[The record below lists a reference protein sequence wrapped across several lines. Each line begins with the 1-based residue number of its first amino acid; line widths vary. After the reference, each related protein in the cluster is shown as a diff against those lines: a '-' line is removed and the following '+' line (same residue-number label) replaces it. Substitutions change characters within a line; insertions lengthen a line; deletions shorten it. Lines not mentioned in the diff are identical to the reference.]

1 MRKGMLFNKK
11 EYSKFTTM
19 KRMLLAFFL
28 LSSFLFPL
36 TSSAQGIP
44 FIRNYTSDEYHAN
57 STNFDIETDE
67 NGNVFAA
74 NFEGLMYYDF
84 AEWRIIHT
92 PGITRATVAFRASD
106 NTIWVGGYNYFGKII
121 RKQNGEID
129 LKRIGGD
136 NLFRGEVKEIYEE
149 DGELLFIVNN
159 GNIYKVKDDQVSI
172 AKQIDKQSLRI
183 GMLDVVDLDAIE
195 RGDED
200 VAKNDTIF
208 KEQLGNGITVIVMK
222 NSGLIVKDEKHHST
236 YTITDANGLC
246 SNNVTYAAYDGRGH
260 FWGSTNKGLF
270 VIQLPSA
277 ITRFTPDEG
286 LTGTVLT
293 IEQLNGRIYAGTD
306 DGLFRQEGYKFVM
319 VPAIPHACWDL
330 KKSGNGLLAATADGI
345 FRINADGSTR
355 QLTKASSMA
364 ILDDGD
370 VIYSGEINGIYS
382 VQADGQ
388 NRKRVCVLEN
398 TRKIVKDK
406 SGTIWAQGL
415 YGSVWFKKTGDTN
428 FQLYKS
434 QEKSE
439 TMLSVVMTDSKA
451 VIVSE
456 IAQKPFPYPL
466 VSYTDG
472 KGVTWL
478 TDKEGKNIYRWKDG
492 KRLTD
497 MDKFL
502 MPLKDVTIR
511 SIFTRGN
518 ELWLGNDNGL
528 LIIDTDVTDPSINT
542 TPKMFIR
549 SVTLGSDSI
558 LWGGFGEMPEI
569 LPELS
574 YNERGLTF
582 TFSTD
587 YPSIAGETMYRYRLN
602 DGSWS
607 AWSSNTSA
615 SFANLSY
622 GNYTFSVQALDI
634 TNKVTETASI
644 RFKVNPPFYYRWY
657 MIILYFLLMTLL
669 AYGFFRLRLRRLK
682 KEKIRLENL
691 VKERTSEVVR
701 LEKMATAGKL
711 TQGLIDRILNPLNYI
726 NNFSKLS
733 EGLIKDVKANIED
746 EKEHMSE
753 DNYEDTVDVLD
764 MLTGNLQK
772 VSEHGQNTT
781 RTLKAMEEMLK
792 DRSGGVVPMD
802 LTSVIHQNEEMLLGY
817 YKKEI
822 AENNIKTVFDLPEQH
837 LQIEGNAE
845 QLSKVIMSLLSNS
858 VYALVK
864 KAQKTTFAPEVTLKA
879 TKTDKAVVITVHD
892 NGIGIEDTI
901 IEKLF
906 DPFFTTKT
914 TSEAAGVG
922 LYLSREIVQNH
933 GGDITVKSVKDEYSE
948 FTIILPYKK

>member
-1 MRKGMLFNKK
+1 MNIRKHNYTNWFVRNLAAVI
-11 EYSKFTTM
+11 SLTSV
-19 KRMLLAFFL
+19 LLI
-28 LSSFLFPL
+28 PL
-36 TSSAQGIP
+36 TSNAQGIP
-44 FIRNYTSDEYHAN
+44 FIRNFASDEYHAN
-57 STNFDIETDE
+57 STNFDIETDGS
-67 NGNVFAA
+67 GNVFVA
-74 NFEGLMYYDF
+74 NFEGLLYYDF

-92 PGITRATVAFRASD
+92 PGITRTTVAFKASD
-106 NTIWVGGYNYFGKII
+106 NNIWVGGYNYFGKIV
-121 RKQNGEID
+121 RKPNGEIT
-129 LKRIGGD
+129 LTRIGSEK
-136 NLFRGEVKEIYEE
+136 LFKGEVTEIYEE
-149 DGELLFIVNN
+149 EGELKFIVNN

-172 AKQIDKQSLRI
+172 VKEIDKESLRI
-183 GMLDVVDLDAIE
+183 GMLDVVDLDALS

-200 VAKNDTIF
+200 VVKNDTIIK
-208 KEQLGNGITVIVMK
+208 KELGNGITVYVMK
-222 NSGLIVKDEKHHST
+222 NSGLLVKDEKRNST

-246 SNNVTYAAYDGRGH
+246 SNNITYAAYDGRGH

-270 VIQLPSA
+270 VVQLPSA
-277 ITRFTPDEG
+277 LTHFTSNEG
-286 LTGTVLT
+286 LNGTVLT
-293 IEQLNGRIYAGTD
+293 IRELNGKIYAGTD
-306 DGLFRQEGYKFVM
+306 DGLYRQEGYKFVL
-319 VPAIPHACWDL
+319 VPGMPHACWNL
-330 KKSGNGLLAATADGI
+330 HKRGNALLAATADGI
-345 FRINADGSTR
+345 FKINADGSTR
-355 QLTKASSMA
+355 QLTKANSMA
-364 ILDDGD
+364 VLDDGD

-388 NRKRVCVLEN
+388 NRKKICNLEN

-415 YGSVWFKKTGDTN
+415 YGSVWFKKAGDTQ
-428 FQLYKS
+428 FQLYKAK
-434 QEKSE
+434 EKSE
-439 TMLSVVMTDSKA
+439 TMLSVVMTESKA

-466 VSYTDG
+466 ESFTDS

-478 TDKEGKNIYRWKDG
+478 TDKEGKNLYRWKDG
-492 KRLTD
+492 KRLSD

-502 MPLKDVTIR
+502 MPLKDVTIH

-518 ELWLGNDNGL
+518 ELWLGNDDGL
-528 LIIDTDVTDPSINT
+528 FVIDTDITDPQLTS

-558 LWGGFGEMPEI
+558 LWGGFGEMPEK
-569 LPELS
+569 LPDLS
-574 YNERGLTF
+574 YNDKGLTF

-602 DGSWS
+602 NGSWS
-607 AWSSNTSA
+607 AWSSSTSA

-622 GNYTFSVQALDI
+622 GDYTFSVQALDI
-634 TNKVTETASI
+634 TNQETETASI
-644 RFKVNPPFYYRWY
+644 KFKVNPPFYYRWY
-657 MIILYFLLMTLL
+657 MIILYFLLMILL
-669 AYGFFRLRLRRLK
+669 AYGIFRLRLRRLK
-682 KEKIRLENL
+682 MDKIRLENL

-746 EKEHMSE
+746 EKEHMNE

-764 MLTGNLQK
+764 MPTGNLQK

-792 DRSGGVVPMD
+792 DRSGGIVPMD
-802 LTSVIHQNEEMLLGY
+802 LTAVIHQNEEMLNGY

-845 QLSKVIMSLLSNS
+845 QLSKVIMSMLSNS

-864 KAQKTTFAPEVTLKA
+864 KAQKTSFTPEISLKA

-948 FTIILPYKK
+948 FTITLPYKK

>member
-1 MRKGMLFNKK
+1 MNIRKHNYTNWFVRNLAAVI
-11 EYSKFTTM
+11 SLTSV
-19 KRMLLAFFL
+19 LLI
-28 LSSFLFPL
+28 PL
-36 TSSAQGIP
+36 TSNAQGIP
-44 FIRNYTSDEYHAN
+44 FIRNFDSDEYHAN
-57 STNFDIETDE
+57 STNFDIETDGS
-67 NGNVFAA
+67 GNVFVA
-74 NFEGLMYYDF
+74 NFEGLLYYDF

-92 PGITRATVAFRASD
+92 PGITRTTVAFKASD
-106 NTIWVGGYNYFGKII
+106 NNIWVGGYNYFGKIV
-121 RKQNGEID
+121 RKPNGEIT
-129 LKRIGGD
+129 LKRIGSEK
-136 NLFRGEVKEIYEE
+136 LFKGEVTEIYEE
-149 DGELLFIVNN
+149 EGELKFIVNN

-172 AKQIDKQSLRI
+172 VKELGKESLRI
-183 GMLDVVDLDAIE
+183 GMLDVVDLDALS

-200 VAKNDTIF
+200 VVKNDTII
-208 KEQLGNGITVIVMK
+208 KEELGNGITVYVMK
-222 NSGLIVKDEKHHST
+222 NSGLLVKDEKRNST

-246 SNNVTYAAYDGRGH
+246 SNNITYAAYDGRGH

-270 VIQLPSA
+270 VVQLPSA
-277 ITRFTPDEG
+277 LTHFTSNEG
-286 LTGTVLT
+286 LNGTVLT
-293 IEQLNGRIYAGTD
+293 IGELNGKIYAGTD
-306 DGLFRQEGYKFVM
+306 DGLYRQEGYKFVL
-319 VPAIPHACWDL
+319 VPGMPHACWNL
-330 KKSGNGLLAATADGI
+330 HKRGNALLAATADGI
-345 FRINADGSTR
+345 FKINADGSTR
-355 QLTKASSMA
+355 QLTKANSMA
-364 ILDDGD
+364 VLDDGD

-382 VQADGQ
+382 VQADGE
-388 NRKRVCVLEN
+388 NRKKICYLEN

-415 YGSVWFKKTGDTN
+415 YGSVWFKKAGDTR
-428 FQLYKS
+428 FQLYKAR
-434 QEKSE
+434 EKSE
-439 TMLSVVMTDSKA
+439 TMLSVVMTESKA

-466 VSYTDG
+466 ESFTDS

-478 TDKEGKNIYRWKDG
+478 TDKEGKNLYRWKDG
-492 KRLTD
+492 KRLSD

-502 MPLKDVTIR
+502 MPLKDVTIH

-518 ELWLGNDNGL
+518 ELWLGNDDGL
-528 LIIDTDVTDPSINT
+528 FVIDTDITDPQLTS

-558 LWGGFGEMPEI
+558 LWGGFGEMPEK
-569 LPELS
+569 LPDLS
-574 YNERGLTF
+574 YNDKGLTF

-602 DGSWS
+602 NGSWS
-607 AWSSNTSA
+607 AWSSSTSA

-622 GNYTFSVQALDI
+622 GDYTFSVQALDI
-634 TNKVTETASI
+634 TNQETETASI
-644 RFKVNPPFYYRWY
+644 KFKVNPPFYYRWY
-657 MIILYFLLMTLL
+657 MIILYFLLMILL
-669 AYGFFRLRLRRLK
+669 AYGIFRLRLRRLK
-682 KEKIRLENL
+682 MDKIRLENL

-746 EKEHMSE
+746 EKEHMNE

-792 DRSGGVVPMD
+792 DRSGGIVPMD
-802 LTSVIHQNEEMLLGY
+802 LTAVIHQNEEMLNGY

-845 QLSKVIMSLLSNS
+845 QLSKVIMSMLSNS

-864 KAQKTTFAPEVTLKA
+864 KAQKTSFTPEISLKA

-948 FTIILPYKK
+948 FTITLPYKK

>member
-1 MRKGMLFNKK
+1 MNIRKNNCTNWFVRNLAAVI
-11 EYSKFTTM
+11 SLTSV
-19 KRMLLAFFL
+19 LLI
-28 LSSFLFPL
+28 PL
-36 TSSAQGIP
+36 TSNAQGIP
-44 FIRNYTSDEYHAN
+44 FIRNFDSDEYHAN
-57 STNFDIETDE
+57 STNFDIETDGS
-67 NGNVFAA
+67 GNVFVA
-74 NFEGLMYYDF
+74 NFEGLLYYDF

-92 PGITRATVAFRASD
+92 PGITRTTVAFKASD
-106 NTIWVGGYNYFGKII
+106 NNIWVGGYNYFGKIV
-121 RKQNGEID
+121 RKPNGEIT
-129 LKRIGGD
+129 LKRICSEK
-136 NLFRGEVKEIYEE
+136 LFKGEVTEIYEE
-149 DGELLFIVNN
+149 EGELKFIVNN

-172 AKQIDKQSLRI
+172 VKEIDKESLRI
-183 GMLDVVDLDAIE
+183 GMLDVVDLDALS

-200 VAKNDTIF
+200 VVKHDTIIK
-208 KEQLGNGITVIVMK
+208 KELGNGITVYVMK
-222 NSGLIVKDEKHHST
+222 NSGLLVKDEKRNST

-246 SNNVTYAAYDGRGH
+246 SNNITYAAYDGRGH

-270 VIQLPSA
+270 VVQLPSA
-277 ITRFTPDEG
+277 LTHFTSNEG
-286 LTGTVLT
+286 LNGTVLT
-293 IEQLNGRIYAGTD
+293 IRELNGKIYAGTD
-306 DGLFRQEGYKFVM
+306 DGLYRQEGYKFVL
-319 VPAIPHACWDL
+319 VPGMPHACWNL
-330 KKSGNGLLAATADGI
+330 HKRGNALLAATADGI
-345 FRINADGSTR
+345 FKINADGSTR
-355 QLTKASSMA
+355 QLTKANSMA
-364 ILDDGD
+364 VLDDGD

-388 NRKRVCVLEN
+388 NRKKICNLEN

-415 YGSVWFKKTGDTN
+415 YGSVWFKKAGDTR
-428 FQLYKS
+428 FQLYKAR
-434 QEKSE
+434 EKSE
-439 TMLSVVMTDSKA
+439 TMLSVVMTESKA

-466 VSYTDG
+466 ESFTDS

-478 TDKEGKNIYRWKDG
+478 TDKEGKNLYRWKDG
-492 KRLTD
+492 KRLSD

-502 MPLKDVTIR
+502 MPLKDVTIH

-518 ELWLGNDNGL
+518 ELWLGNDDGL
-528 LIIDTDVTDPSINT
+528 FVIDTDITDPQLTS

-558 LWGGFGEMPEI
+558 LWGGFGEMPEK
-569 LPELS
+569 LPDLS
-574 YNERGLTF
+574 YNDKGLTF

-602 DGSWS
+602 NGSWS
-607 AWSSNTSA
+607 AWSSSTSA

-622 GNYTFSVQALDI
+622 GDYTFSVQALDI
-634 TNKVTETASI
+634 TNQETETASI
-644 RFKVNPPFYYRWY
+644 KFKVNPPFYYRWY
-657 MIILYFLLMTLL
+657 MIILYFLLMILL
-669 AYGFFRLRLRRLK
+669 AYGIFRLRLRRLK
-682 KEKIRLENL
+682 MDKIRLENL

-746 EKEHMSE
+746 EKEHMNE

-792 DRSGGVVPMD
+792 DRSGGIVPMD
-802 LTSVIHQNEEMLLGY
+802 LTAVIHQNEEMLNGY

-845 QLSKVIMSLLSNS
+845 QLSKVIMSMLSNS

-864 KAQKTTFAPEVTLKA
+864 KAQKTSFTPEISLKA

-948 FTIILPYKK
+948 FTITLPYKK

>member
-1 MRKGMLFNKK
+1 MNIRKHNYTNWFVRNLAAVI
-11 EYSKFTTM
+11 SLTSV
-19 KRMLLAFFL
+19 LLI
-28 LSSFLFPL
+28 PL
-36 TSSAQGIP
+36 TSNAQGIP
-44 FIRNYTSDEYHAN
+44 FIRNFDSDEYHAN
-57 STNFDIETDE
+57 STNFDIETDGS
-67 NGNVFAA
+67 GNVFVA
-74 NFEGLMYYDF
+74 NFEGLLYYDF

-92 PGITRATVAFRASD
+92 PGITRTTVAFKASD
-106 NTIWVGGYNYFGKII
+106 NNIWVGGYNYFGKIV
-121 RKQNGEID
+121 RKPNGEIT
-129 LKRIGGD
+129 LKRIGSEK
-136 NLFRGEVKEIYEE
+136 LFKGEVTEIYEE
-149 DGELLFIVNN
+149 EGELKFIVNN

-172 AKQIDKQSLRI
+172 VKELGKESLRI
-183 GMLDVVDLDAIE
+183 GMLDVVDLDALS

-200 VAKNDTIF
+200 VVKHDTIIK
-208 KEQLGNGITVIVMK
+208 KELGNGITVYVMK
-222 NSGLIVKDEKHHST
+222 NSGLLVKDEKRNST

-246 SNNVTYAAYDGRGH
+246 SNNITYAAYDGRGH

-270 VIQLPSA
+270 VVQLPSA
-277 ITRFTPDEG
+277 LTHFTSNEG
-286 LTGTVLT
+286 LNGTVLT
-293 IEQLNGRIYAGTD
+293 IGELNGKIYAGTD
-306 DGLFRQEGYKFVM
+306 DGLYRQEGYKFVL
-319 VPAIPHACWDL
+319 VPGMPHACWNL
-330 KKSGNGLLAATADGI
+330 HKRGNALLAATADGI
-345 FRINADGSTR
+345 FKINADGSTR
-355 QLTKASSMA
+355 QLTKANSMA
-364 ILDDGD
+364 VLDDGD

-388 NRKRVCVLEN
+388 NRKKICNLEN

-415 YGSVWFKKTGDTN
+415 YGSVWFKKAGDTQ
-428 FQLYKS
+428 FRLYKAK
-434 QEKSE
+434 EKSE
-439 TMLSVVMTDSKA
+439 TMLSVVMTESKA

-466 VSYTDG
+466 ESFTDS

-478 TDKEGKNIYRWKDG
+478 TDKEGKNLYRWKDG
-492 KRLTD
+492 KRLSD

-502 MPLKDVTIR
+502 MPLKDVTIH

-518 ELWLGNDNGL
+518 ELWLGNDDGL
-528 LIIDTDVTDPSINT
+528 FVIDTDITDPQLTS

-558 LWGGFGEMPEI
+558 LWGGFGEMPEK
-569 LPELS
+569 LPDLS
-574 YNERGLTF
+574 YNDKGLTF

-602 DGSWS
+602 NGSWS
-607 AWSSNTSA
+607 AWSSSTSA

-622 GNYTFSVQALDI
+622 GDYTFSVQALDI
-634 TNKVTETASI
+634 TNQETETASI
-644 RFKVNPPFYYRWY
+644 KFKVNPPFYYRWY
-657 MIILYFLLMTLL
+657 MIILYFLLMILL
-669 AYGFFRLRLRRLK
+669 AYGIFRLRLRRLK
-682 KEKIRLENL
+682 MDKIRLENL

-746 EKEHMSE
+746 EKEHMNE

-792 DRSGGVVPMD
+792 DRSGGIVPMD
-802 LTSVIHQNEEMLLGY
+802 LTAVIHQNEEMLNGY

-845 QLSKVIMSLLSNS
+845 QLSKVIMSMLSNS

-864 KAQKTTFAPEVTLKA
+864 KAQKTSFTPEISLKA

-948 FTIILPYKK
+948 FTITLPYKK

>member
-1 MRKGMLFNKK
+1 MNIRKHNYTNWFVRNLAAVI
-11 EYSKFTTM
+11 SLTSV
-19 KRMLLAFFL
+19 LLI
-28 LSSFLFPL
+28 PL
-36 TSSAQGIP
+36 TSNAQGIP
-44 FIRNYTSDEYHAN
+44 FIRNFASDEYHAN
-57 STNFDIETDE
+57 STNFDIETDGS
-67 NGNVFAA
+67 GNVFVA
-74 NFEGLMYYDF
+74 NFEGLLYYDF

-92 PGITRATVAFRASD
+92 PGITRTTVAFKASD
-106 NTIWVGGYNYFGKII
+106 NNIWVGGYNYFGKIV
-121 RKQNGEID
+121 RKPNGEIT
-129 LKRIGGD
+129 LKRIGSEK
-136 NLFRGEVKEIYEE
+136 LFKGEVTEIYEE
-149 DGELLFIVNN
+149 EGELKFIVNN

-172 AKQIDKQSLRI
+172 VKELGKESLRI
-183 GMLDVVDLDAIE
+183 GMLDVVDLDALS

-200 VAKNDTIF
+200 VIKNDTIIK
-208 KEQLGNGITVIVMK
+208 KELGNGITVYVMK
-222 NSGLIVKDEKHHST
+222 NSGLLVKDEKRNST

-246 SNNVTYAAYDGRGH
+246 SNNITYAAYDGRGH

-270 VIQLPSA
+270 VVQLPSA
-277 ITRFTPDEG
+277 LTHFTSNEG
-286 LTGTVLT
+286 LNGTVLT
-293 IEQLNGRIYAGTD
+293 IGELNGKIYAGTD
-306 DGLFRQEGYKFVM
+306 DGLYRQEGYKFVL
-319 VPAIPHACWDL
+319 VPGMPHACWNL
-330 KKSGNGLLAATADGI
+330 HKRGNALLAATADGI
-345 FRINADGSTR
+345 FKINADGSTR
-355 QLTKASSMA
+355 QLTKANSMA
-364 ILDDGD
+364 VLDDGD

-388 NRKRVCVLEN
+388 NRKKICYLEN

-415 YGSVWFKKTGDTN
+415 YGSVWFKKAGDTQ
-428 FQLYKS
+428 FRLYKAK
-434 QEKSE
+434 EKSE
-439 TMLSVVMTDSKA
+439 TMLSVVMTESKA

-466 VSYTDG
+466 ESFTDS

-478 TDKEGKNIYRWKDG
+478 TDKEGKNLYRWKDG
-492 KRLTD
+492 KRLSD

-502 MPLKDVTIR
+502 MPLKDVTIH

-518 ELWLGNDNGL
+518 ELWLGNDDGL
-528 LIIDTDVTDPSINT
+528 FVIDTDITDPQLTS

-558 LWGGFGEMPEI
+558 LWGGFGEMPEK
-569 LPELS
+569 LPDLS
-574 YNERGLTF
+574 YNDKGLTF

-602 DGSWS
+602 NGSWS
-607 AWSSNTSA
+607 AWSSSTSA

-622 GNYTFSVQALDI
+622 GDYTFSVQALDI
-634 TNKVTETASI
+634 TNQETETASI
-644 RFKVNPPFYYRWY
+644 KFKVNPPFYYRWY
-657 MIILYFLLMTLL
+657 MIILYFLLMILL
-669 AYGFFRLRLRRLK
+669 AYGIFRLRLRRLK
-682 KEKIRLENL
+682 MDKIRLENL

-746 EKEHMSE
+746 EKEHMNE

-792 DRSGGVVPMD
+792 DRSGGIVPMD
-802 LTSVIHQNEEMLLGY
+802 LTAVIHQNEEMLNGY

-845 QLSKVIMSLLSNS
+845 QLSKVIMSMLSNS

-864 KAQKTTFAPEVTLKA
+864 KAQKTSFTPEISLKA

-948 FTIILPYKK
+948 FTITLPYKK

>member
-1 MRKGMLFNKK
+1 MNIRKHNYTNWFVRNLAAVI
-11 EYSKFTTM
+11 SLTSV
-19 KRMLLAFFL
+19 LLI
-28 LSSFLFPL
+28 PL
-36 TSSAQGIP
+36 TSNAQGIP
-44 FIRNYTSDEYHAN
+44 FIRNFDSDEYHAN
-57 STNFDIETDE
+57 STNFDIETDGS
-67 NGNVFAA
+67 GNVFVA
-74 NFEGLMYYDF
+74 NFEGLLYYDF

-92 PGITRATVAFRASD
+92 PGITRTTVAFKASD
-106 NTIWVGGYNYFGKII
+106 NNIWVGGYNYFGKIV
-121 RKQNGEID
+121 RKPNGEIT
-129 LKRIGGD
+129 LKRIGSEK
-136 NLFRGEVKEIYEE
+136 LFKGEVTEIYEE
-149 DGELLFIVNN
+149 EGELKFIVNN

-172 AKQIDKQSLRI
+172 VKEIDKESLRI
-183 GMLDVVDLDAIE
+183 GMLDVVDLDALS

-200 VAKNDTIF
+200 VVKHDTIIK
-208 KEQLGNGITVIVMK
+208 KELGNGITVYVMK
-222 NSGLIVKDEKHHST
+222 NSGLLVKDEKRNST

-246 SNNVTYAAYDGRGH
+246 SNNITYAAYDGRGH

-270 VIQLPSA
+270 VVQLPSA
-277 ITRFTPDEG
+277 LTHFTSNEG
-286 LTGTVLT
+286 LNGTVLT
-293 IEQLNGRIYAGTD
+293 IGELNGKIYAGTD
-306 DGLFRQEGYKFVM
+306 DGLYRQEGYKFVL
-319 VPAIPHACWDL
+319 VPGMPHACWNL
-330 KKSGNGLLAATADGI
+330 HKRGNALLAATADGI
-345 FRINADGSTR
+345 FKINADGSTR
-355 QLTKASSMA
+355 QLTKANSMA
-364 ILDDGD
+364 VLDDGD

-388 NRKRVCVLEN
+388 NRKKICNLEN

-415 YGSVWFKKTGDTN
+415 YGSVWYKKPDETN
-428 FQLYKS
+428 FRLYTAR
-434 QEKSE
+434 ENSE
-439 TMLSVVMTDSKA
+439 TMLSVVMTESKA

-466 VSYTDG
+466 ESFTDS

-478 TDKEGKNIYRWKDG
+478 TDKEGKNLYRWKDG
-492 KRLTD
+492 KRLSD

-502 MPLKDVTIR
+502 MPLKDVTIH

-518 ELWLGNDNGL
+518 ELWLGNDDGL
-528 LIIDTDVTDPSINT
+528 FVIDTDITDPQLTS

-558 LWGGFGEMPEI
+558 LWGGFGEMPEK
-569 LPELS
+569 LPDLS
-574 YNERGLTF
+574 YNDKGLTF

-602 DGSWS
+602 NGSWS
-607 AWSSNTSA
+607 AWSSSTSA

-622 GNYTFSVQALDI
+622 GDYTFSVQALDI
-634 TNKVTETASI
+634 TNQETETASI
-644 RFKVNPPFYYRWY
+644 KFKVNPPFYYRWY
-657 MIILYFLLMTLL
+657 MIILYFLLMILL
-669 AYGFFRLRLRRLK
+669 AYGIFRLRLRRLK
-682 KEKIRLENL
+682 MDKIRLENL

-746 EKEHMSE
+746 EKEHMNE

-792 DRSGGVVPMD
+792 DRSGGIVPMD
-802 LTSVIHQNEEMLLGY
+802 LTAVIHQNEEMLNGY

-845 QLSKVIMSLLSNS
+845 QLSKVIMSMLSNS

-864 KAQKTTFAPEVTLKA
+864 KAQKTSFTPEISLKA

-948 FTIILPYKK
+948 FTITLPYKK

>member
-1 MRKGMLFNKK
+1 MRNLAAVI
-11 EYSKFTTM
+11 SLTSV
-19 KRMLLAFFL
+19 LLI
-28 LSSFLFPL
+28 PL
-36 TSSAQGIP
+36 TSNAQGIP
-44 FIRNYTSDEYHAN
+44 FIRNFDSDEYHAN
-57 STNFDIETDE
+57 STNFDIETDGS
-67 NGNVFAA
+67 GNVFVA
-74 NFEGLMYYDF
+74 NFEGLLYYDF

-92 PGITRATVAFRASD
+92 PGITRTTVAFKASD
-106 NTIWVGGYNYFGKII
+106 NNIWVGGYNYFGKIV
-121 RKQNGEID
+121 RKPNGEIT
-129 LKRIGGD
+129 LKRICSEK
-136 NLFRGEVKEIYEE
+136 LFKGEVTEIYEE
-149 DGELLFIVNN
+149 EGELKFIVNN

-172 AKQIDKQSLRI
+172 VKEIDKESLRI
-183 GMLDVVDLDAIE
+183 GMLDVVDLDALS

-200 VAKNDTIF
+200 VVKHDTIIK
-208 KEQLGNGITVIVMK
+208 KELGNGITVYVMK
-222 NSGLIVKDEKHHST
+222 NSGLLVKDEKRNST

-246 SNNVTYAAYDGRGH
+246 SNNITYAAYDGRGH

-270 VIQLPSA
+270 VVQLPSA
-277 ITRFTPDEG
+277 LTHFTSNEG
-286 LTGTVLT
+286 LNGTVLT
-293 IEQLNGRIYAGTD
+293 IRELNGKIYAGTD
-306 DGLFRQEGYKFVM
+306 DGLYRQEGYKFVL
-319 VPAIPHACWDL
+319 VPGMPHACWNL
-330 KKSGNGLLAATADGI
+330 HKRGNALLAATADGI
-345 FRINADGSTR
+345 FKINADGSTR
-355 QLTKASSMA
+355 QLTKANSMA
-364 ILDDGD
+364 VLDDGD

-388 NRKRVCVLEN
+388 NRKKICNLEN

-415 YGSVWFKKTGDTN
+415 YGSVWFKKAGDTR
-428 FQLYKS
+428 FQLYKAR
-434 QEKSE
+434 EKSE
-439 TMLSVVMTDSKA
+439 TMLSVVMTESKA

-466 VSYTDG
+466 ESFTDS

-478 TDKEGKNIYRWKDG
+478 TDKEGKNLYRWKDG
-492 KRLTD
+492 KRLSD

-502 MPLKDVTIR
+502 MPLKDVTIH

-518 ELWLGNDNGL
+518 ELWLGNDDGL
-528 LIIDTDVTDPSINT
+528 FVIDTDITDPQLTS

-558 LWGGFGEMPEI
+558 LWGGFGEMPEK
-569 LPELS
+569 LPDLS
-574 YNERGLTF
+574 YNDKGLTF

-602 DGSWS
+602 NGSWS
-607 AWSSNTSA
+607 AWSSSTSA

-622 GNYTFSVQALDI
+622 GDYTFSVQALDI
-634 TNKVTETASI
+634 TNQETETASI
-644 RFKVNPPFYYRWY
+644 KFKVNPPFYYRWY
-657 MIILYFLLMTLL
+657 MIILYFLLMILL
-669 AYGFFRLRLRRLK
+669 AYGIFRLRLRRLK
-682 KEKIRLENL
+682 MDKIRLENL

-746 EKEHMSE
+746 EKEHMNE

-792 DRSGGVVPMD
+792 DRSGGIVPMD
-802 LTSVIHQNEEMLLGY
+802 LTAVIHQNEEMLNGY

-845 QLSKVIMSLLSNS
+845 QLSKVIMSMLSNS

-864 KAQKTTFAPEVTLKA
+864 KAQKTSFTPEISLKA
-879 TKTDKAVVITVHD
+879 TMTDKAVVITVHD

-948 FTIILPYKK
+948 FTITLPYKK

>member
-1 MRKGMLFNKK
+1 MNIRKHNYTNWFVRNLAAVI
-11 EYSKFTTM
+11 SLTSV
-19 KRMLLAFFL
+19 LLI
-28 LSSFLFPL
+28 PL
-36 TSSAQGIP
+36 TSNAQGIP
-44 FIRNYTSDEYHAN
+44 FIRNFDSDEYHAN
-57 STNFDIETDE
+57 STNFDIETDGS
-67 NGNVFAA
+67 GNVFVA
-74 NFEGLMYYDF
+74 NFEGLLYYDF

-92 PGITRATVAFRASD
+92 PGITRTTVAFKASD
-106 NTIWVGGYNYFGKII
+106 NNIWVGGYNYFGKIV
-121 RKQNGEID
+121 RKPNGEIT
-129 LKRIGGD
+129 LKRIGSEK
-136 NLFRGEVKEIYEE
+136 LFKGEVTEIYEE
-149 DGELLFIVNN
+149 EGELKFIVNN

-172 AKQIDKQSLRI
+172 VKELGKESLRI
-183 GMLDVVDLDAIE
+183 GMLDVVDLDALS

-200 VAKNDTIF
+200 VVKHDTIIK
-208 KEQLGNGITVIVMK
+208 KELGNGITVYVMK
-222 NSGLIVKDEKHHST
+222 NSGLLVKDEKRNST

-246 SNNVTYAAYDGRGH
+246 SNNITYAAYDGRGH

-270 VIQLPSA
+270 VVQLPSA
-277 ITRFTPDEG
+277 LTHFTSNEG
-286 LTGTVLT
+286 LNGTVLT
-293 IEQLNGRIYAGTD
+293 IGELNGKIYAGTD
-306 DGLFRQEGYKFVM
+306 DGLYRQEGYKFVL
-319 VPAIPHACWDL
+319 VPGMPHACWNL
-330 KKSGNGLLAATADGI
+330 HKRGNALLAATADGI
-345 FRINADGSTR
+345 FKINADGSTR
-355 QLTKASSMA
+355 QLTKANSMA
-364 ILDDGD
+364 VLDDGD

-388 NRKRVCVLEN
+388 NRKKICYLEN

-415 YGSVWFKKTGDTN
+415 YGSVWFKKAGDTQ
-428 FQLYKS
+428 FRLYKAK
-434 QEKSE
+434 EKSE
-439 TMLSVVMTDSKA
+439 TMLSVVMTESKA

-466 VSYTDG
+466 ESFTDS

-478 TDKEGKNIYRWKDG
+478 TDKEGKNLYRWKDG
-492 KRLTD
+492 KRLSD

-502 MPLKDVTIR
+502 MPLKDVTIH

-518 ELWLGNDNGL
+518 ELWLGNDDGL
-528 LIIDTDVTDPSINT
+528 FVIDTDITDPQLTS

-558 LWGGFGEMPEI
+558 LWGGFGEMPEK
-569 LPELS
+569 LPDLS
-574 YNERGLTF
+574 YNDKGLTF

-602 DGSWS
+602 NGSWS
-607 AWSSNTSA
+607 AWSSSTSA

-622 GNYTFSVQALDI
+622 GDYTFSVQALDI
-634 TNKVTETASI
+634 TNQETETASI
-644 RFKVNPPFYYRWY
+644 KFKVNPPFYYRWY
-657 MIILYFLLMTLL
+657 MIILYFLLMILL
-669 AYGFFRLRLRRLK
+669 AYGIFRLRLRRLK
-682 KEKIRLENL
+682 MDKIRLENL

-746 EKEHMSE
+746 EKEHMNE

-792 DRSGGVVPMD
+792 DRSGGIVPMD
-802 LTSVIHQNEEMLLGY
+802 LTAVIHQNEEMLNGY

-845 QLSKVIMSLLSNS
+845 QLSKVIMSMLSNS

-864 KAQKTTFAPEVTLKA
+864 KAQKTSFTPEISLKA

-948 FTIILPYKK
+948 FTITLPYKK

>member
-1 MRKGMLFNKK
+1 MNIRKHNYTNWFVRNLAAVI
-11 EYSKFTTM
+11 SLTSV
-19 KRMLLAFFL
+19 LLI
-28 LSSFLFPL
+28 PL
-36 TSSAQGIP
+36 TSNAQGIP
-44 FIRNYTSDEYHAN
+44 FIRNFDSDEYHAN
-57 STNFDIETDE
+57 STNFDIETDGS
-67 NGNVFAA
+67 GNVFVA
-74 NFEGLMYYDF
+74 NFEGLLYYDF

-92 PGITRATVAFRASD
+92 PGITRTTVAFKASD
-106 NTIWVGGYNYFGKII
+106 NNIWVGGYNYFGKIV
-121 RKQNGEID
+121 RKPNGEIT
-129 LKRIGGD
+129 LKRIGSEK
-136 NLFRGEVKEIYEE
+136 LFKGEVTEIYEE
-149 DGELLFIVNN
+149 EGELKFIVNN

-172 AKQIDKQSLRI
+172 VKELGKESLRI
-183 GMLDVVDLDAIE
+183 GMLDVVDLDALS

-200 VAKNDTIF
+200 VVKNDTII
-208 KEQLGNGITVIVMK
+208 KEELGNGITVYVMK
-222 NSGLIVKDEKHHST
+222 NSGLLVKDEKRNST

-246 SNNVTYAAYDGRGH
+246 SNNITYAAYDGRGH

-270 VIQLPSA
+270 VVQLPSA
-277 ITRFTPDEG
+277 LTHFTSNEG
-286 LTGTVLT
+286 LNGTVLT
-293 IEQLNGRIYAGTD
+293 IGELNGKIYAGTD
-306 DGLFRQEGYKFVM
+306 DGLYRQEGYKFVL
-319 VPAIPHACWDL
+319 VPGMPHACWNL
-330 KKSGNGLLAATADGI
+330 HKRGNALLAATADGI
-345 FRINADGSTR
+345 FKINADGSTR
-355 QLTKASSMA
+355 QLTKANSMA
-364 ILDDGD
+364 VLDDGD

-388 NRKRVCVLEN
+388 NRKKICYLEN

-415 YGSVWFKKTGDTN
+415 YGSVWFKKAGDTQ
-428 FQLYKS
+428 FRLYKAK
-434 QEKSE
+434 EKSE
-439 TMLSVVMTDSKA
+439 TMLSVVMTESKA

-466 VSYTDG
+466 ESFTDS

-478 TDKEGKNIYRWKDG
+478 TDKEGKNLYRWKDG
-492 KRLTD
+492 KRLSD

-502 MPLKDVTIR
+502 MPLKDVTIH

-518 ELWLGNDNGL
+518 ELWLGNDDGL
-528 LIIDTDVTDPSINT
+528 FVIDTDITDPQLTS

-558 LWGGFGEMPEI
+558 LWGGFGEMPEK
-569 LPELS
+569 LPDLS
-574 YNERGLTF
+574 YNDKGLTF

-602 DGSWS
+602 NGSWS
-607 AWSSNTSA
+607 AWSSSTSA

-622 GNYTFSVQALDI
+622 GDYTFSVQALDI
-634 TNKVTETASI
+634 TNQETETASI
-644 RFKVNPPFYYRWY
+644 KFKVNPPFYYRWY
-657 MIILYFLLMTLL
+657 MIILYFLLMILL
-669 AYGFFRLRLRRLK
+669 AYGIFRLRLRRLK
-682 KEKIRLENL
+682 MDKIRLENL

-746 EKEHMSE
+746 EKEHMNE

-792 DRSGGVVPMD
+792 DRSGGIVPMD
-802 LTSVIHQNEEMLLGY
+802 LTAVIHQNEEMLNGY

-845 QLSKVIMSLLSNS
+845 QLSKVIMSMLSNS

-864 KAQKTTFAPEVTLKA
+864 KAQKTSFTPEISLKA
-879 TKTDKAVVITVHD
+879 TKTDKTVVITVHD

-948 FTIILPYKK
+948 FTITLPYKK

>member
-1 MRKGMLFNKK
+1 MNIRKHNYTNWFVRNLAAVI
-11 EYSKFTTM
+11 SLTSV
-19 KRMLLAFFL
+19 LLI
-28 LSSFLFPL
+28 PL
-36 TSSAQGIP
+36 TSNAQGIP
-44 FIRNYTSDEYHAN
+44 FIRNFASDEYHAN
-57 STNFDIETDE
+57 STNFDIETDGS
-67 NGNVFAA
+67 GNVFVA
-74 NFEGLMYYDF
+74 NFEGLLYYDF

-92 PGITRATVAFRASD
+92 PGITRTTVAFKASD
-106 NTIWVGGYNYFGKII
+106 NNIWVGGYNYFGKIV
-121 RKQNGEID
+121 RKPNGEIT
-129 LKRIGGD
+129 LKRIGSEK
-136 NLFRGEVKEIYEE
+136 LFKGEVTEIYEE
-149 DGELLFIVNN
+149 EGELKFIVNN

-172 AKQIDKQSLRI
+172 VKELGKESLRI
-183 GMLDVVDLDAIE
+183 GMLDVVDLDALS

-200 VAKNDTIF
+200 VVKHDTIIK
-208 KEQLGNGITVIVMK
+208 KELGNGITVYVMK
-222 NSGLIVKDEKHHST
+222 NSGLLVKDEKRNST

-246 SNNVTYAAYDGRGH
+246 SNNITYAAYDGRGH

-270 VIQLPSA
+270 VVQLPSA
-277 ITRFTPDEG
+277 LTHFTSNEG
-286 LTGTVLT
+286 LNGTVLT
-293 IEQLNGRIYAGTD
+293 IGELNGKIYAGTD
-306 DGLFRQEGYKFVM
+306 DGLYRQEGYKFVL
-319 VPAIPHACWDL
+319 VPGMPHACWNL
-330 KKSGNGLLAATADGI
+330 HKRGNALLAATADGI
-345 FRINADGSTR
+345 FKINADGSTR
-355 QLTKASSMA
+355 QLTKANSMA
-364 ILDDGD
+364 VLDDGD

-388 NRKRVCVLEN
+388 NRKKICYLEN

-415 YGSVWFKKTGDTN
+415 YGSVWFKKAGDTQ
-428 FQLYKS
+428 FRLYKAK
-434 QEKSE
+434 EKSE
-439 TMLSVVMTDSKA
+439 TMLSVVMTESKA

-466 VSYTDG
+466 ESFTDS

-478 TDKEGKNIYRWKDG
+478 TDKEGKNLYRWKDG
-492 KRLTD
+492 KRLSD

-502 MPLKDVTIR
+502 MPLKDVTIH

-518 ELWLGNDNGL
+518 ELWLGNDDGL
-528 LIIDTDVTDPSINT
+528 FVIDTDITDPQLTS

-558 LWGGFGEMPEI
+558 LWGGFGEMPEK
-569 LPELS
+569 LPDLS
-574 YNERGLTF
+574 YNDKGLTF

-602 DGSWS
+602 NGSWS
-607 AWSSNTSA
+607 AWSSSTSA

-622 GNYTFSVQALDI
+622 GDYTFSVQALDI
-634 TNKVTETASI
+634 TNQETETASI
-644 RFKVNPPFYYRWY
+644 KFKVNPPFYYRWY
-657 MIILYFLLMTLL
+657 MIILYFLLMILL
-669 AYGFFRLRLRRLK
+669 AYGIFRLRLRRLK
-682 KEKIRLENL
+682 MDKIRLENL

-746 EKEHMSE
+746 EKEHMNE

-792 DRSGGVVPMD
+792 DRSGGIVPMD
-802 LTSVIHQNEEMLLGY
+802 LTAVIHQNEEMLNGY

-845 QLSKVIMSLLSNS
+845 QLSKVIMSMLSNS

-864 KAQKTTFAPEVTLKA
+864 KAQKTSFTPEISLKA

-948 FTIILPYKK
+948 FTITLPYKK

>member
-1 MRKGMLFNKK
+1 MRNLAAVI
-11 EYSKFTTM
+11 SLTSV
-19 KRMLLAFFL
+19 LLI
-28 LSSFLFPL
+28 PL
-36 TSSAQGIP
+36 TSNAQGIP
-44 FIRNYTSDEYHAN
+44 FIRNFDSDEYHAN
-57 STNFDIETDE
+57 STNFDIETDGS
-67 NGNVFAA
+67 GNVFVA
-74 NFEGLMYYDF
+74 NFEGLLYYDF

-92 PGITRATVAFRASD
+92 PGITRTTVAFKASD
-106 NTIWVGGYNYFGKII
+106 NNIWVGGYNYFGKIV
-121 RKQNGEID
+121 RKPNGEIT
-129 LKRIGGD
+129 LKRICSEK
-136 NLFRGEVKEIYEE
+136 LFKGEVTEIYEE
-149 DGELLFIVNN
+149 EGELKFIVNN

-172 AKQIDKQSLRI
+172 VKEIDKESLRI
-183 GMLDVVDLDAIE
+183 GMLDVVDLDALS

-200 VAKNDTIF
+200 VVKHDTIIK
-208 KEQLGNGITVIVMK
+208 KELGNGITVYVMK
-222 NSGLIVKDEKHHST
+222 NSGLLVKDEKRNST

-246 SNNVTYAAYDGRGH
+246 SNNITYAAYDGRGH

-270 VIQLPSA
+270 VVQLPSA
-277 ITRFTPDEG
+277 LTHFTSNEG
-286 LTGTVLT
+286 LNGTVLT
-293 IEQLNGRIYAGTD
+293 IRELNGKIYAGTD
-306 DGLFRQEGYKFVM
+306 DGLYRQEGYKFVL
-319 VPAIPHACWDL
+319 VPGMPHACWNL
-330 KKSGNGLLAATADGI
+330 HKRGNALLAATADGI
-345 FRINADGSTR
+345 FKINADGSTR
-355 QLTKASSMA
+355 QLTKANSMA
-364 ILDDGD
+364 VLDDGD

-388 NRKRVCVLEN
+388 NRKKICNLEN

-415 YGSVWFKKTGDTN
+415 YGSVWFKKAGDTR
-428 FQLYKS
+428 FQLYKAR
-434 QEKSE
+434 EKSE
-439 TMLSVVMTDSKA
+439 TMLSVVMTESKA

-466 VSYTDG
+466 ESFTDS

-478 TDKEGKNIYRWKDG
+478 TDKEGKNLYRWKDG
-492 KRLTD
+492 KRLSD

-502 MPLKDVTIR
+502 MPLKDVTIH

-518 ELWLGNDNGL
+518 ELWLGNDDGL
-528 LIIDTDVTDPSINT
+528 FVIDTDITDPQLTS

-558 LWGGFGEMPEI
+558 LWGGFGEMPEK
-569 LPELS
+569 LPDLS
-574 YNERGLTF
+574 YNDKGLTF

-602 DGSWS
+602 NGSWS
-607 AWSSNTSA
+607 AWSSSTSA

-622 GNYTFSVQALDI
+622 GDYTFSVQALDI
-634 TNKVTETASI
+634 TNQETETASI
-644 RFKVNPPFYYRWY
+644 KFKVNPPFYYRWY
-657 MIILYFLLMTLL
+657 MIILYFLLMILL
-669 AYGFFRLRLRRLK
+669 AYGIFRLRLRRLK
-682 KEKIRLENL
+682 MDKIRLENL

-746 EKEHMSE
+746 EKEHMNE

-792 DRSGGVVPMD
+792 DRSGGIVPMD
-802 LTSVIHQNEEMLLGY
+802 LTAVIHQNEEMLNGY

-845 QLSKVIMSLLSNS
+845 QLSKVIMSMLSNS

-864 KAQKTTFAPEVTLKA
+864 KAQKTSFTPEISLKA

-948 FTIILPYKK
+948 FTITLPYKK

>member
-1 MRKGMLFNKK
+1 MRKEMLYNKK
-11 EYSKFTTM
+11 EHRILTTM
-19 KRMLLAFFL
+19 KKMLLAFFL
-28 LSSFLFPL
+28 LPSYLFTLP
-36 TSSAQGIP
+36 SSAQGIP
-44 FIRNYTSDEYHAN
+44 SIRNFTSFDYNAN

-67 NGNVFAA
+67 NGNVFVA
-74 NFEGLMYYDF
+74 NFEGLLYYDF
-84 AEWRIIHT
+84 AQWRIIHT
-92 PGITRATVAFRASD
+92 PGITRTTVAFRASD
-106 NTIWVGGYNYFGKII
+106 NTIWVGGYNYFGKIV
-121 RKQNGEID
+121 RKPNGEIT
-129 LKRIGGD
+129 LKRIGSD
-136 NLFRGEVKEIYEE
+136 NLFRGEVKEIFEE
-149 DGELLFIVNN
+149 DGQLKFIVNN

-172 AKQIDKQSLRI
+172 AKQIDNESLRI
-183 GMLDVVDLDAIE
+183 GMLDVVDLDAID
-195 RGDED
+195 RGETD
-200 VAKNDTIF
+200 VVKNDTVI
-208 KEQLGNGITVIVMK
+208 KEQLGNGITVYVMK
-222 NSGLIVKDEKHHST
+222 NSGLLVKDEIHHST

-260 FWGSTNKGLF
+260 FWGATNKGLF
-270 VIQLPSA
+270 AIQLPTA
-277 ITRFTPDEG
+277 ITRFTPHEG
-286 LTGTVLT
+286 LNGTVLT
-293 IEQLNGRIYAGTD
+293 IRELNGKIYAGTD
-306 DGLFRQEGYKFVM
+306 DGLYRQEGYKFVS
-319 VPAIPHACWDL
+319 VPSIPHACWDL
-330 KKSGNGLLAATADGI
+330 HRRGNSLIAATADGI

-355 QLTKASSMA
+355 QLTKPNSMA

-370 VIYSGEINGIYS
+370 LIYSGEINGIYS

-388 NRKRVCVLEN
+388 DRKKVCDLEN
-398 TRKIVKDK
+398 TKKIVKDK

-415 YGSVWFKKTGDTN
+415 YGSVWFKKPGDTS
-428 FQLYKS
+428 FQLYKPR
-434 QEKSE
+434 EKSE
-439 TMLSVVMTDSKA
+439 TMLSVVITDGKPL
-451 VIVSE
+451 IVSE
-456 IAQKPFPYPL
+456 LAQKPFPYPL
-466 VSYTDG
+466 ESFTDD

-492 KRLTD
+492 KRLND
-497 MDKFL
+497 MDDYL
-502 MPLKDVTIR
+502 QPIKDITIR

-518 ELWLGNDNGL
+518 ELWLGNDDGL
-528 LIIDTDVTDPSINT
+528 FVIDTNAADPSLTT
-542 TPKMFIR
+542 TPKMYIR

-558 LWGGFGEMPEI
+558 LWGGFGDMPKM

-574 YNERGLTF
+574 YNERNLTF
-582 TFSTD
+582 TFSVD
-587 YPSIAGETMYRYRLN
+587 YPSIAVETMYRYRLN
-602 DGSWS
+602 NGSWS
-607 AWSSNTSA
+607 AWSTSTSA
-615 SFANLSY
+615 SFANLNF
-622 GNYTFSVQALDI
+622 GDYTFSVQALDL
-634 TNKVTETASI
+634 TNHETEIASI
-644 RFKVNPPFYYRWY
+644 QFKITPPFYYRWY
-657 MIILYFLLMTLL
+657 MIILYFLLMILL

-682 KEKIRLENL
+682 KDKIRLENL

-746 EKEHMSE
+746 EKDNMSE

-792 DRSGGVVPMD
+792 DRSGGIVPMD
-802 LTSVIHQNEEMLLGY
+802 LTAVIHQNEEMLNGY

-845 QLSKVIMSLLSNS
+845 QLSKVIMSMLSNS

-864 KAQKTTFAPEVTLKA
+864 KAQKTSFSPEISLKA
-879 TKTDKAVVITVHD
+879 VKTDKAVIITVHD

-948 FTIILPYKK
+948 FTITLPYKK

>member
-1 MRKGMLFNKK
+1 MNIRKHNYTNWFVRNLAAVI
-11 EYSKFTTM
+11 SLTSV
-19 KRMLLAFFL
+19 LLI
-28 LSSFLFPL
+28 PL
-36 TSSAQGIP
+36 TSNAQGIP
-44 FIRNYTSDEYHAN
+44 FIRNFASDEYHAN
-57 STNFDIETDE
+57 STNFDIETDGS
-67 NGNVFAA
+67 GNVFVA
-74 NFEGLMYYDF
+74 NFEGLLYYDF

-92 PGITRATVAFRASD
+92 PGITRTTVAFKASD
-106 NTIWVGGYNYFGKII
+106 NNIWVGGYNYFGKIV
-121 RKQNGEID
+121 RKPNGEIT
-129 LKRIGGD
+129 LKRIGSEK
-136 NLFRGEVKEIYEE
+136 LFKGEVTEIYEE
-149 DGELLFIVNN
+149 EGELKFIVNN

-172 AKQIDKQSLRI
+172 VKELGKESLRI
-183 GMLDVVDLDAIE
+183 GMLDVVDLDALS

-200 VAKNDTIF
+200 VVKHDTIIK
-208 KEQLGNGITVIVMK
+208 KELGNGITVYVMK
-222 NSGLIVKDEKHHST
+222 NSGLLVKDEKRNST

-246 SNNVTYAAYDGRGH
+246 SNNITYAAYDGRGH

-270 VIQLPSA
+270 VVQLPSA
-277 ITRFTPDEG
+277 LTHFTSNEG
-286 LTGTVLT
+286 LNGTVLT
-293 IEQLNGRIYAGTD
+293 IGELNGKIYAGTD
-306 DGLFRQEGYKFVM
+306 DGLYRQEGYKFVL
-319 VPAIPHACWDL
+319 VPGMPHACWNL
-330 KKSGNGLLAATADGI
+330 HKRGNALLAATADGI
-345 FRINADGSTR
+345 FKINADGSTR
-355 QLTKASSMA
+355 QLTKANSMA
-364 ILDDGD
+364 VLDDGD

-388 NRKRVCVLEN
+388 NRKKICNLEN

-415 YGSVWFKKTGDTN
+415 YGSVWYKKPDETN
-428 FQLYKS
+428 FRLYTAR
-434 QEKSE
+434 EKSE
-439 TMLSVVMTDSKA
+439 TMLSVVMTESKA

-466 VSYTDG
+466 ESFTDS

-478 TDKEGKNIYRWKDG
+478 TDKEGKNLYRWKDG
-492 KRLTD
+492 KRLSD

-502 MPLKDVTIR
+502 MPLKDVTIH
-511 SIFTRGN
+511 SIYTRGN
-518 ELWLGNDNGL
+518 ELWLGNDDGL
-528 LIIDTDVTDPSINT
+528 FVIDTDITDPQLTS

-558 LWGGFGEMPEI
+558 LWGGFGEMPEK
-569 LPELS
+569 LPDLS
-574 YNERGLTF
+574 YNDKGLTF

-602 DGSWS
+602 NGSWS
-607 AWSSNTSA
+607 AWSSSTSA

-622 GNYTFSVQALDI
+622 GDYTFSVQALDI
-634 TNKVTETASI
+634 TNQETETASI
-644 RFKVNPPFYYRWY
+644 KFKVNPPFYYRWY
-657 MIILYFLLMTLL
+657 MIILYFLLMILL
-669 AYGFFRLRLRRLK
+669 AYGIFRLRLRRLK
-682 KEKIRLENL
+682 MDKIRLENL

-746 EKEHMSE
+746 EKEHMNE

-792 DRSGGVVPMD
+792 DRSGGIVPMD
-802 LTSVIHQNEEMLLGY
+802 LTAVIHQNEEMLNGY

-845 QLSKVIMSLLSNS
+845 QLSKVIMSMLSNS

-864 KAQKTTFAPEVTLKA
+864 KAQKTSFTPEISLKA

>member
-1 MRKGMLFNKK
+1 MNIRKHNYTNWFVRNLAAVI
-11 EYSKFTTM
+11 SLTSV
-19 KRMLLAFFL
+19 LLI
-28 LSSFLFPL
+28 PL
-36 TSSAQGIP
+36 TSNAQGIP
-44 FIRNYTSDEYHAN
+44 FIRNFDSDEYHAN
-57 STNFDIETDE
+57 STNFDIETDGS
-67 NGNVFAA
+67 GNVFVA
-74 NFEGLMYYDF
+74 NFEGLLYYDF

-92 PGITRATVAFRASD
+92 PGITRTTVAFKASD
-106 NTIWVGGYNYFGKII
+106 NNIWVGGYNYFGKIV
-121 RKQNGEID
+121 RKSNGEIT
-129 LKRIGGD
+129 LKRIGSEK
-136 NLFRGEVKEIYEE
+136 LFKGEVTEIYEE
-149 DGELLFIVNN
+149 EGELKFIVNN

-172 AKQIDKQSLRI
+172 VKELGKESLRI
-183 GMLDVVDLDAIE
+183 GMLDVVDLDALS

-200 VAKNDTIF
+200 VVKNDTII
-208 KEQLGNGITVIVMK
+208 KEELGNGITVYVMK
-222 NSGLIVKDEKHHST
+222 NSGLLVKDEKRNST

-246 SNNVTYAAYDGRGH
+246 SNNITYAAYDGRGH

-270 VIQLPSA
+270 VVQLPSA
-277 ITRFTPDEG
+277 LTHFTSNEG
-286 LTGTVLT
+286 LNGTVLT
-293 IEQLNGRIYAGTD
+293 IGELNGKIYAGTD
-306 DGLFRQEGYKFVM
+306 DGLYRQEGYKFVL
-319 VPAIPHACWDL
+319 VPGMPHACWNL
-330 KKSGNGLLAATADGI
+330 HKRGNALLAATADGI
-345 FRINADGSTR
+345 FKINADGSTR
-355 QLTKASSMA
+355 QLTKANSMA
-364 ILDDGD
+364 VLDDGD

-388 NRKRVCVLEN
+388 NRKKICYLEN

-415 YGSVWFKKTGDTN
+415 YGSVWFKKAGDTQ
-428 FQLYKS
+428 FRLYKAK
-434 QEKSE
+434 EKSE
-439 TMLSVVMTDSKA
+439 TMLSVVMTESKA

-466 VSYTDG
+466 ESFTDS

-478 TDKEGKNIYRWKDG
+478 TDKEGKNLYRWKDG
-492 KRLTD
+492 KRLSD

-502 MPLKDVTIR
+502 MPLKDVTIH

-518 ELWLGNDNGL
+518 ELWLGNDDGL
-528 LIIDTDVTDPSINT
+528 FVIDTDITDPQLTS

-558 LWGGFGEMPEI
+558 LWGGFGEMPEK
-569 LPELS
+569 LPDLS
-574 YNERGLTF
+574 YNDKGLTF

-602 DGSWS
+602 NGSWS
-607 AWSSNTSA
+607 AWSSSTSA

-622 GNYTFSVQALDI
+622 GDYTFSVQALDI
-634 TNKVTETASI
+634 TNQETETASI
-644 RFKVNPPFYYRWY
+644 KFKVNPPFYYRWY
-657 MIILYFLLMTLL
+657 MIILYFLLMILL
-669 AYGFFRLRLRRLK
+669 AYGIFRLRLRRLK
-682 KEKIRLENL
+682 MDKIRLENL

-746 EKEHMSE
+746 EKEHMNE

-792 DRSGGVVPMD
+792 DRSGGIVPMD

-845 QLSKVIMSLLSNS
+845 QLSKVIMSMLSNS

-864 KAQKTTFAPEVTLKA
+864 KAQKTSFTPEISLKA

-948 FTIILPYKK
+948 FTITLPYKK

>member
-1 MRKGMLFNKK
+1 MNIRKHNYTNWFVRNLAAVI
-11 EYSKFTTM
+11 SLTSV
-19 KRMLLAFFL
+19 LLI
-28 LSSFLFPL
+28 PL
-36 TSSAQGIP
+36 TSNAQGIP
-44 FIRNYTSDEYHAN
+44 FIRNFASDEYHAN
-57 STNFDIETDE
+57 STNFDIETDGS
-67 NGNVFAA
+67 GNVFVA
-74 NFEGLMYYDF
+74 NFEGLLYYDF

-92 PGITRATVAFRASD
+92 PGITRTTVAFKASD
-106 NTIWVGGYNYFGKII
+106 NNIWVGGYNYFGKIV
-121 RKQNGEID
+121 RKPNGEIT
-129 LKRIGGD
+129 LKRIGSEK
-136 NLFRGEVKEIYEE
+136 LFKGEVTEIYEE
-149 DGELLFIVNN
+149 EGELKFIVNN

-172 AKQIDKQSLRI
+172 VKEIDKESLRI
-183 GMLDVVDLDAIE
+183 GMLDVVDLDALS

-200 VAKNDTIF
+200 VVKHDTIIK
-208 KEQLGNGITVIVMK
+208 KELGNGITVYVMK
-222 NSGLIVKDEKHHST
+222 NSGLLVKDEKRNST

-246 SNNVTYAAYDGRGH
+246 SNNITYAAYDGRGH

-270 VIQLPSA
+270 VVQLPSA
-277 ITRFTPDEG
+277 LTHFTSNEG
-286 LTGTVLT
+286 LNGTVLT
-293 IEQLNGRIYAGTD
+293 IRELSGKIYAGTD
-306 DGLFRQEGYKFVM
+306 DGLYRQEGYKFVL
-319 VPAIPHACWDL
+319 VPGMPHACWNL
-330 KKSGNGLLAATADGI
+330 HKRGNALLAATADGI
-345 FRINADGSTR
+345 FKINADGSTR
-355 QLTKASSMA
+355 QLTKANSMA
-364 ILDDGD
+364 VLDDGD

-388 NRKRVCVLEN
+388 NRKKICNLEN

-415 YGSVWFKKTGDTN
+415 YGSVWFKKAGDTR
-428 FQLYKS
+428 FQLYKAR
-434 QEKSE
+434 EKSE
-439 TMLSVVMTDSKA
+439 TMLSVVMTESKA

-466 VSYTDG
+466 ESFTDS

-478 TDKEGKNIYRWKDG
+478 TDKEGKNLYRWKDG
-492 KRLTD
+492 KRLSD

-502 MPLKDVTIR
+502 MPLKDVTIH

-518 ELWLGNDNGL
+518 ELWLGNDDGL
-528 LIIDTDVTDPSINT
+528 FVIDTDITDPQLTS

-558 LWGGFGEMPEI
+558 LWGGFGEMPEK
-569 LPELS
+569 LPDLS
-574 YNERGLTF
+574 YNDKGLTF

-602 DGSWS
+602 NGSWS
-607 AWSSNTSA
+607 AWSSSTSA

-622 GNYTFSVQALDI
+622 GDYTFSVQALDI
-634 TNKVTETASI
+634 TNQETETASI
-644 RFKVNPPFYYRWY
+644 KFKVNPPFYYRWY
-657 MIILYFLLMTLL
+657 MIILYFLLMILL
-669 AYGFFRLRLRRLK
+669 AYGIFRLRLRRLK
-682 KEKIRLENL
+682 MDKIRLENL

-746 EKEHMSE
+746 EKEHMNE

-792 DRSGGVVPMD
+792 DRSGGIVPMD
-802 LTSVIHQNEEMLLGY
+802 LTAVIHQNEEMLNGY

-845 QLSKVIMSLLSNS
+845 QLSKVIMSMLSNS

-864 KAQKTTFAPEVTLKA
+864 KAQKTSFTPEISLKA

-948 FTIILPYKK
+948 FTITLPYKK

>member
-1 MRKGMLFNKK
+1 MNIRKHNYTNWFVRNLAAVI
-11 EYSKFTTM
+11 SLTSV
-19 KRMLLAFFL
+19 LLI
-28 LSSFLFPL
+28 PL
-36 TSSAQGIP
+36 TSNAQGIP
-44 FIRNYTSDEYHAN
+44 FIRNFASDEYHAN
-57 STNFDIETDE
+57 STNFDIETDGS
-67 NGNVFAA
+67 GNVFVA
-74 NFEGLMYYDF
+74 NFEGLLYYDF

-92 PGITRATVAFRASD
+92 PGITRTTVAFKASD
-106 NTIWVGGYNYFGKII
+106 NNIWVGGYNYFGKIV
-121 RKQNGEID
+121 RKPNGEIT
-129 LKRIGGD
+129 LKRIGSEK
-136 NLFRGEVKEIYEE
+136 LFKGEVTEIYEE
-149 DGELLFIVNN
+149 EGELKFIVNN

-172 AKQIDKQSLRI
+172 VKELGKESLRI
-183 GMLDVVDLDAIE
+183 GMLDVVDLDALS

-200 VAKNDTIF
+200 VVKHDTIIK
-208 KEQLGNGITVIVMK
+208 KELGNGITVYVMK
-222 NSGLIVKDEKHHST
+222 NSGLLVKDEKRNST

-246 SNNVTYAAYDGRGH
+246 SNNITYAAYDGRGH

-270 VIQLPSA
+270 VVQLPSA
-277 ITRFTPDEG
+277 LTHFTSNEG
-286 LTGTVLT
+286 LNGTVLT
-293 IEQLNGRIYAGTD
+293 IGELNGKIYAGTD
-306 DGLFRQEGYKFVM
+306 DGLYRQEGYKFVL
-319 VPAIPHACWDL
+319 VPGMPHACWNL
-330 KKSGNGLLAATADGI
+330 HKRGNALLAATADGI
-345 FRINADGSTR
+345 FKINADGSTR
-355 QLTKASSMA
+355 QLTKANSMA
-364 ILDDGD
+364 VLDDGD

-388 NRKRVCVLEN
+388 NRKKICNLEN

-415 YGSVWFKKTGDTN
+415 YGSVWFKKAGDTR
-428 FQLYKS
+428 FQLYKAR
-434 QEKSE
+434 EKSE
-439 TMLSVVMTDSKA
+439 TMLSVVMTESKA

-466 VSYTDG
+466 ESFTDS

-478 TDKEGKNIYRWKDG
+478 TDKEGKNLYRWKDG
-492 KRLTD
+492 KRLSD

-502 MPLKDVTIR
+502 MPLKDVTIH
-511 SIFTRGN
+511 SIYTRGN
-518 ELWLGNDNGL
+518 ELWLGNDDGL
-528 LIIDTDVTDPSINT
+528 FVIDTDITDPQLTS

-558 LWGGFGEMPEI
+558 LWGGFGEMPEK
-569 LPELS
+569 LPDLS
-574 YNERGLTF
+574 YNDKGLTF

-602 DGSWS
+602 NGSWS
-607 AWSSNTSA
+607 AWSSSTSA

-622 GNYTFSVQALDI
+622 GDYTFSVQALDI
-634 TNKVTETASI
+634 TNQETETASI
-644 RFKVNPPFYYRWY
+644 KFKVNPPFYYRWY
-657 MIILYFLLMTLL
+657 MIILYFLLMILL
-669 AYGFFRLRLRRLK
+669 AYGIFRLRLRRLK
-682 KEKIRLENL
+682 MDKIRLENL

-746 EKEHMSE
+746 EKEHMNE

-792 DRSGGVVPMD
+792 DRSGGIVPMD
-802 LTSVIHQNEEMLLGY
+802 LTAVIHQNEEMLNGY

-864 KAQKTTFAPEVTLKA
+864 KAQKTSFTPEISLKA

-948 FTIILPYKK
+948 FTITLPYKK

>member
-1 MRKGMLFNKK
+1 MNIRKHNYTNWFVRNLAAVI
-11 EYSKFTTM
+11 SLTSV
-19 KRMLLAFFL
+19 LLI
-28 LSSFLFPL
+28 PL
-36 TSSAQGIP
+36 TSNAQGIP
-44 FIRNYTSDEYHAN
+44 FIRNFASDEYHAN
-57 STNFDIETDE
+57 STNFDIETDGS
-67 NGNVFAA
+67 GNVFVA
-74 NFEGLMYYDF
+74 NFEGLLYYDF

-92 PGITRATVAFRASD
+92 PGITRTTVAFKASD
-106 NTIWVGGYNYFGKII
+106 NNIWVGGYNYFGKIV
-121 RKQNGEID
+121 RKPNGEIT
-129 LKRIGGD
+129 LKRIGSEK
-136 NLFRGEVKEIYEE
+136 LFKGEVTEIYEE
-149 DGELLFIVNN
+149 EGELKFIVNN

-172 AKQIDKQSLRI
+172 VKEIDKESLRI
-183 GMLDVVDLDAIE
+183 GMLDVVDLDALS

-200 VAKNDTIF
+200 VVKNDTIIK
-208 KEQLGNGITVIVMK
+208 KELGNGITVYVMK
-222 NSGLIVKDEKHHST
+222 NSGLLVKDEKRNST

-246 SNNVTYAAYDGRGH
+246 SNNITYAAYDGRGH

-270 VIQLPSA
+270 VVQLPSA
-277 ITRFTPDEG
+277 LTHFTSNEG
-286 LTGTVLT
+286 LNGTVLT
-293 IEQLNGRIYAGTD
+293 IGELNGKIYAGTD
-306 DGLFRQEGYKFVM
+306 DGLYRQEGYKFVL
-319 VPAIPHACWDL
+319 VPGMPHACWNL
-330 KKSGNGLLAATADGI
+330 HKRGNALLAATADGI
-345 FRINADGSTR
+345 FKINADGSTR
-355 QLTKASSMA
+355 QLTKANSMA
-364 ILDDGD
+364 VLDDGD

-388 NRKRVCVLEN
+388 NRKKICNLEN

-415 YGSVWFKKTGDTN
+415 YGSVWFKKAGDTQ
-428 FQLYKS
+428 FQLYKAK
-434 QEKSE
+434 EKSE
-439 TMLSVVMTDSKA
+439 TMLSVVMTESKA

-466 VSYTDG
+466 ESFTDS

-478 TDKEGKNIYRWKDG
+478 TDKEGKNLYRWKDG
-492 KRLTD
+492 KRLSD

-502 MPLKDVTIR
+502 MPLKDVTIH

-518 ELWLGNDNGL
+518 ELWLGNDDGL
-528 LIIDTDVTDPSINT
+528 FVIDTDITDPQLTS

-558 LWGGFGEMPEI
+558 LWGGFGEMPEK
-569 LPELS
+569 LPDLS
-574 YNERGLTF
+574 YNDKGLTF

-602 DGSWS
+602 NGSWS
-607 AWSSNTSA
+607 AWSSSTSA

-622 GNYTFSVQALDI
+622 GDYTFSVQALDI
-634 TNKVTETASI
+634 TNQETETASI
-644 RFKVNPPFYYRWY
+644 KFKVNPPFYYRWY
-657 MIILYFLLMTLL
+657 MIILYFLLMILL
-669 AYGFFRLRLRRLK
+669 AYGIFRLRLRRLK
-682 KEKIRLENL
+682 MDKIRLENL

-746 EKEHMSE
+746 EKEHMNE

-792 DRSGGVVPMD
+792 DRSGGIVPMD
-802 LTSVIHQNEEMLLGY
+802 LTAVIHQNEEMLNGY

-845 QLSKVIMSLLSNS
+845 QLSKVIMSMLSNS

-864 KAQKTTFAPEVTLKA
+864 KAQKTSFTPEISLKA

-948 FTIILPYKK
+948 FTITLPYKK

>member
-1 MRKGMLFNKK
+1 MNIRKHNYTNWFVRNLAAVI
-11 EYSKFTTM
+11 SLTSV
-19 KRMLLAFFL
+19 LLI
-28 LSSFLFPL
+28 PL
-36 TSSAQGIP
+36 TSNAQGIP
-44 FIRNYTSDEYHAN
+44 FIRNFDSDEYHAN
-57 STNFDIETDE
+57 STNFDIETDGS
-67 NGNVFAA
+67 GNVFVA
-74 NFEGLMYYDF
+74 NFEGLLYYDF

-92 PGITRATVAFRASD
+92 PGITRTTVAFKASD
-106 NTIWVGGYNYFGKII
+106 NNIWVGGYNYFGKIV
-121 RKQNGEID
+121 RKPNGEIT
-129 LKRIGGD
+129 LKRIGSEK
-136 NLFRGEVKEIYEE
+136 LFKGEVTEIYEE
-149 DGELLFIVNN
+149 EGELKFIVNN

-172 AKQIDKQSLRI
+172 VKELGKESLRL
-183 GMLDVVDLDAIE
+183 GMLDVVDLDALS

-200 VAKNDTIF
+200 VVKNDTII
-208 KEQLGNGITVIVMK
+208 KEELGNGITVYVMK
-222 NSGLIVKDEKHHST
+222 NSGLLVKDEKRNST

-246 SNNVTYAAYDGRGH
+246 SNNITYAAYDGRGH

-270 VIQLPSA
+270 VVQLPSA
-277 ITRFTPDEG
+277 LTHFTSNEG
-286 LTGTVLT
+286 LNGTVLT
-293 IEQLNGRIYAGTD
+293 IGELNGKIYAGTD
-306 DGLFRQEGYKFVM
+306 DGLYRQEGYKFVL
-319 VPAIPHACWDL
+319 VPGMPHACWNL
-330 KKSGNGLLAATADGI
+330 HKRGNALLAATADGI
-345 FRINADGSTR
+345 FKINADGSTR
-355 QLTKASSMA
+355 QLTKANSMA
-364 ILDDGD
+364 VLDDGD

-382 VQADGQ
+382 VQADGE
-388 NRKRVCVLEN
+388 NRKKICYLEN

-415 YGSVWFKKTGDTN
+415 YGSVWFKKAGDTQ
-428 FQLYKS
+428 FRLYKAK
-434 QEKSE
+434 EKSE
-439 TMLSVVMTDSKA
+439 TMLSVVMTESKA

-466 VSYTDG
+466 ESFTDS

-478 TDKEGKNIYRWKDG
+478 TDKEGKNLYRWKDG
-492 KRLTD
+492 KRLSD

-502 MPLKDVTIR
+502 MPLKDVTIH

-518 ELWLGNDNGL
+518 ELWLGNDDGL
-528 LIIDTDVTDPSINT
+528 FVIDTDITDPQLTS

-558 LWGGFGEMPEI
+558 LWGGFGEMPEK
-569 LPELS
+569 LPDLS
-574 YNERGLTF
+574 YNDKGLTF

-602 DGSWS
+602 NGSWS
-607 AWSSNTSA
+607 AWSSSTSA

-622 GNYTFSVQALDI
+622 GDYTFSVQALDI
-634 TNKVTETASI
+634 TNQETETASI
-644 RFKVNPPFYYRWY
+644 KFKVNPPFYYRWY
-657 MIILYFLLMTLL
+657 MIILYFLLMILL
-669 AYGFFRLRLRRLK
+669 AYGIFRLRLRRLK
-682 KEKIRLENL
+682 MDKIRLENL

-746 EKEHMSE
+746 EKEHMNE

-792 DRSGGVVPMD
+792 DRSGGIVPMD
-802 LTSVIHQNEEMLLGY
+802 LTAVIHQNEEMLNGY

-845 QLSKVIMSLLSNS
+845 QLSKVIMSMLSNS

-864 KAQKTTFAPEVTLKA
+864 KAQKTSFTPEISLKA

-948 FTIILPYKK
+948 FTITLPYKK

>member
-1 MRKGMLFNKK
+1 MNIRKHNYTNWFVRNLAAVI
-11 EYSKFTTM
+11 SLTSV
-19 KRMLLAFFL
+19 LLI
-28 LSSFLFPL
+28 PL
-36 TSSAQGIP
+36 TSNAQGIP
-44 FIRNYTSDEYHAN
+44 FIRNFASDEYHAN
-57 STNFDIETDE
+57 STNFDIETDGS
-67 NGNVFAA
+67 GNVFVA
-74 NFEGLMYYDF
+74 NFEGLLYYDF

-92 PGITRATVAFRASD
+92 PGITRTTVAFKASD
-106 NTIWVGGYNYFGKII
+106 NNIWVGGYNYFGKIV
-121 RKQNGEID
+121 RKPNGEIT
-129 LKRIGGD
+129 LKRIGSEK
-136 NLFRGEVKEIYEE
+136 LFKGEVTEIYEE
-149 DGELLFIVNN
+149 EGELKFIVNN

-172 AKQIDKQSLRI
+172 VKELGKESLRI
-183 GMLDVVDLDAIE
+183 GMLDVVDLDALS

-200 VAKNDTIF
+200 VVKNDTIIK
-208 KEQLGNGITVIVMK
+208 KELGNGITVYVMK
-222 NSGLIVKDEKHHST
+222 NSGLLVKDEKRNST

-246 SNNVTYAAYDGRGH
+246 SNNITYAAYDGRGH

-270 VIQLPSA
+270 VVQLPSA
-277 ITRFTPDEG
+277 LTHFTSNEG
-286 LTGTVLT
+286 LNGTVLT
-293 IEQLNGRIYAGTD
+293 IGELNGKIYAGTD
-306 DGLFRQEGYKFVM
+306 DGLYRQEGYKFVL
-319 VPAIPHACWDL
+319 VPGMPHACWNL
-330 KKSGNGLLAATADGI
+330 HKRGNALLAATADGI
-345 FRINADGSTR
+345 FKINADGSTR
-355 QLTKASSMA
+355 QLTKANSMA
-364 ILDDGD
+364 VLDDGD

-388 NRKRVCVLEN
+388 NRKKICNLEN

-415 YGSVWFKKTGDTN
+415 YGSVWFKKAGDTQ
-428 FQLYKS
+428 FQLYKAK
-434 QEKSE
+434 EKSE
-439 TMLSVVMTDSKA
+439 TMLSVVMTESKA

-466 VSYTDG
+466 ESFTDS

-478 TDKEGKNIYRWKDG
+478 TDKEGKNLYRWKDG
-492 KRLTD
+492 KRLSD

-502 MPLKDVTIR
+502 MPLKDVTIH

-518 ELWLGNDNGL
+518 ELWLGNDDGL
-528 LIIDTDVTDPSINT
+528 FVIDTDITDPQLTS

-558 LWGGFGEMPEI
+558 LWGGFGEMPEK
-569 LPELS
+569 LPDLS
-574 YNERGLTF
+574 YNDKGLTF

-602 DGSWS
+602 NGSWS
-607 AWSSNTSA
+607 AWSSSTSA

-622 GNYTFSVQALDI
+622 GDYTFSVQALDI
-634 TNKVTETASI
+634 TNQETETASI
-644 RFKVNPPFYYRWY
+644 KFKVNPPFYYRWY
-657 MIILYFLLMTLL
+657 MIILYFLLMILL
-669 AYGFFRLRLRRLK
+669 AYGIFRLRLRRLK
-682 KEKIRLENL
+682 MDKIRLENL

-746 EKEHMSE
+746 EKEHMNE

-792 DRSGGVVPMD
+792 DRSGGIVPMD
-802 LTSVIHQNEEMLLGY
+802 LTAVIHQNEEMLNGY

-845 QLSKVIMSLLSNS
+845 QLSKVIMSMLSNS

-864 KAQKTTFAPEVTLKA
+864 KAQKTSFTPEISLKA

-948 FTIILPYKK
+948 FTITLPYKK

>member
-1 MRKGMLFNKK
+1 MNIRKNNCTNWFVRNLAAVI
-11 EYSKFTTM
+11 SLTSV
-19 KRMLLAFFL
+19 LLI
-28 LSSFLFPL
+28 PL
-36 TSSAQGIP
+36 TSNAQGIP
-44 FIRNYTSDEYHAN
+44 FIRNFDSDEYHAN
-57 STNFDIETDE
+57 STNFDIETDGS
-67 NGNVFAA
+67 GNVFVA
-74 NFEGLMYYDF
+74 NFEGLLYYDF

-92 PGITRATVAFRASD
+92 PGITRTTVAFKASD
-106 NTIWVGGYNYFGKII
+106 NNIWVGGYNYFGKIV
-121 RKQNGEID
+121 RKPNGEIT
-129 LKRIGGD
+129 LKRICSEK
-136 NLFRGEVKEIYEE
+136 LFKGEVTEIYEE
-149 DGELLFIVNN
+149 EGELKFIVNN

-172 AKQIDKQSLRI
+172 VKEIDKESLRI
-183 GMLDVVDLDAIE
+183 GMLDVVDLDALS

-200 VAKNDTIF
+200 VVKHDTIIK
-208 KEQLGNGITVIVMK
+208 KELGNGITVYVMK
-222 NSGLIVKDEKHHST
+222 NSGLLVKDEKRNST

-246 SNNVTYAAYDGRGH
+246 SNNITYAAYDGRGH

-270 VIQLPSA
+270 VVQLPSA
-277 ITRFTPDEG
+277 LTHFTSNEG
-286 LTGTVLT
+286 LNGTVLT
-293 IEQLNGRIYAGTD
+293 IRELNGKIYAGTD
-306 DGLFRQEGYKFVM
+306 DGLYRQEGYKFVL
-319 VPAIPHACWDL
+319 VPGMPHACWNL
-330 KKSGNGLLAATADGI
+330 HKRGNALLAATADGI
-345 FRINADGSTR
+345 FKINADGSTR
-355 QLTKASSMA
+355 QLTKANSMA
-364 ILDDGD
+364 VLDDGD

-388 NRKRVCVLEN
+388 NRKKICNLEN

-415 YGSVWFKKTGDTN
+415 YGSVWFKKAGDTR
-428 FQLYKS
+428 FQLYKAR
-434 QEKSE
+434 EKSE
-439 TMLSVVMTDSKA
+439 TMLSVVMTESKA

-466 VSYTDG
+466 ESFTDS

-478 TDKEGKNIYRWKDG
+478 TDKEGKNLYRWKDG
-492 KRLTD
+492 KRLSD

-502 MPLKDVTIR
+502 MPLKDVTIH

-518 ELWLGNDNGL
+518 ELWLGNDDGL
-528 LIIDTDVTDPSINT
+528 FVIDTDITDPQLTS

-558 LWGGFGEMPEI
+558 LWGGFGEMPEK
-569 LPELS
+569 LPDLS
-574 YNERGLTF
+574 YNDKGLTF

-602 DGSWS
+602 NGSWS
-607 AWSSNTSA
+607 AWSSSTSA

-622 GNYTFSVQALDI
+622 GDYTFSVQALDI
-634 TNKVTETASI
+634 TNQETETASI
-644 RFKVNPPFYYRWY
+644 KFKVNPPFYYRWY
-657 MIILYFLLMTLL
+657 MIILYFLLMILL
-669 AYGFFRLRLRRLK
+669 AYGIFRLRLRRLK
-682 KEKIRLENL
+682 MDKIRLENL

-746 EKEHMSE
+746 EKEHMNE

-792 DRSGGVVPMD
+792 DRSGGIVPMD
-802 LTSVIHQNEEMLLGY
+802 LTAVIHQNEEMLNGY

-845 QLSKVIMSLLSNS
+845 QLSKVIMSMLSNS

-864 KAQKTTFAPEVTLKA
+864 KAQKTSFTPEISLKA
-879 TKTDKAVVITVHD
+879 TMTDKAVVITVHD

-948 FTIILPYKK
+948 FTITLPYKK

>member
-1 MRKGMLFNKK
+1 MNIRKHNYTNWFVRNLAAVI
-11 EYSKFTTM
+11 SLTSV
-19 KRMLLAFFL
+19 LLI
-28 LSSFLFPL
+28 PL
-36 TSSAQGIP
+36 TSNAQGIP
-44 FIRNYTSDEYHAN
+44 FIRNFASDEYHAN
-57 STNFDIETDE
+57 STNFDIETDGS
-67 NGNVFAA
+67 GNVFVA
-74 NFEGLMYYDF
+74 NFEGLLYYDF

-92 PGITRATVAFRASD
+92 PGITRTTVAFKASD
-106 NTIWVGGYNYFGKII
+106 NNIWVGGYNYFGKIV
-121 RKQNGEID
+121 RKPNGEIT
-129 LKRIGGD
+129 LKRIGSEK
-136 NLFRGEVKEIYEE
+136 LFKGEVTEIYEE
-149 DGELLFIVNN
+149 EGELKFIVNN

-172 AKQIDKQSLRI
+172 VKELGKESLRI
-183 GMLDVVDLDAIE
+183 GMLDVVDLDALS

-200 VAKNDTIF
+200 VVKHDTIIK
-208 KEQLGNGITVIVMK
+208 KELGNGITVYVMK
-222 NSGLIVKDEKHHST
+222 NSGLLVKDEKRNST

-246 SNNVTYAAYDGRGH
+246 SNNITYAAYDGRGH

-270 VIQLPSA
+270 VVQLPSA
-277 ITRFTPDEG
+277 LTHFTSNEG
-286 LTGTVLT
+286 LNGTVLT
-293 IEQLNGRIYAGTD
+293 IGELNGKIYAGTD
-306 DGLFRQEGYKFVM
+306 DGLYRQEGYKFVL
-319 VPAIPHACWDL
+319 VPGMPHACWNL
-330 KKSGNGLLAATADGI
+330 HKRGNALLAATADGI
-345 FRINADGSTR
+345 FKINADGSTR
-355 QLTKASSMA
+355 QLTKANSMA
-364 ILDDGD
+364 VLDDGD

-388 NRKRVCVLEN
+388 NRKKICNLEN

-415 YGSVWFKKTGDTN
+415 YGSVWYKKPDETN
-428 FQLYKS
+428 FRLYTAR
-434 QEKSE
+434 EKSE
-439 TMLSVVMTDSKA
+439 TMLSVVMTESKA

-466 VSYTDG
+466 ESFTDS

-478 TDKEGKNIYRWKDG
+478 TDKEGKNLYRWKDG
-492 KRLTD
+492 KRLSD

-502 MPLKDVTIR
+502 MPLKDVTIH
-511 SIFTRGN
+511 SIYTRGN
-518 ELWLGNDNGL
+518 ELWLGNDDGL
-528 LIIDTDVTDPSINT
+528 FVIDTDITDPQLTS

-558 LWGGFGEMPEI
+558 LWGGFGEMPEK
-569 LPELS
+569 LPDLS
-574 YNERGLTF
+574 YNDKGLTF

-602 DGSWS
+602 NGSWS
-607 AWSSNTSA
+607 AWSSSTSA

-622 GNYTFSVQALDI
+622 GDYTFSVQALDI
-634 TNKVTETASI
+634 TNQETETASI
-644 RFKVNPPFYYRWY
+644 KFKVNPPFYYRWY
-657 MIILYFLLMTLL
+657 MIILYFLLMILL
-669 AYGFFRLRLRRLK
+669 AYGIFRLRLRRLK
-682 KEKIRLENL
+682 MDKIRLENL

-746 EKEHMSE
+746 EKEHMNE

-792 DRSGGVVPMD
+792 DRSGGIVPMD
-802 LTSVIHQNEEMLLGY
+802 LTAVIHQNEEMLNGY

-845 QLSKVIMSLLSNS
+845 QLSKVIMSMLSNS

-864 KAQKTTFAPEVTLKA
+864 KAQKTSFTPEISLKA

-948 FTIILPYKK
+948 FTITLPYKK

>member
-1 MRKGMLFNKK
+1 MNIRKHNYTNWFVRNLAAVI
-11 EYSKFTTM
+11 SLTSV
-19 KRMLLAFFL
+19 LLI
-28 LSSFLFPL
+28 PL
-36 TSSAQGIP
+36 TSNAQGIP
-44 FIRNYTSDEYHAN
+44 FIRNFDSDEYHAN
-57 STNFDIETDE
+57 STNFDIETDGS
-67 NGNVFAA
+67 GNVFVA
-74 NFEGLMYYDF
+74 NFEGLLYYDF

-92 PGITRATVAFRASD
+92 PGITRTTVAFKASD
-106 NTIWVGGYNYFGKII
+106 NNIWVGGYNYFGKIV
-121 RKQNGEID
+121 RKPNGEIT
-129 LKRIGGD
+129 LKRIGSEK
-136 NLFRGEVKEIYEE
+136 LFKGEVTEIYEE
-149 DGELLFIVNN
+149 EGELKFIVNN

-172 AKQIDKQSLRI
+172 VKELGKESLRI
-183 GMLDVVDLDAIE
+183 GMLDVVDLDALS

-200 VAKNDTIF
+200 VVKHDTIIK
-208 KEQLGNGITVIVMK
+208 KELGNGITVYVMK
-222 NSGLIVKDEKHHST
+222 NSGLLVKDEKRNST

-246 SNNVTYAAYDGRGH
+246 SNNITYAAYDGRGH

-270 VIQLPSA
+270 VVQLPSA
-277 ITRFTPDEG
+277 LTHFTSNEG
-286 LTGTVLT
+286 LNGTVLT
-293 IEQLNGRIYAGTD
+293 IGELNGKIYAGTD
-306 DGLFRQEGYKFVM
+306 DGLYRQEGYKFVL
-319 VPAIPHACWDL
+319 VPGMPHACWNL
-330 KKSGNGLLAATADGI
+330 HKRGNALLAATADGI
-345 FRINADGSTR
+345 FKINADGSTR
-355 QLTKASSMA
+355 QLTKANSMA
-364 ILDDGD
+364 VLDDGD

-388 NRKRVCVLEN
+388 NRKKICNLEN

-415 YGSVWFKKTGDTN
+415 YGSVWYKKPDETN
-428 FQLYKS
+428 FRLYTAR
-434 QEKSE
+434 ENSE
-439 TMLSVVMTDSKA
+439 TMLSVVMTESKA

-466 VSYTDG
+466 ESFTDS

-478 TDKEGKNIYRWKDG
+478 TDKEGKNLYRWKDG
-492 KRLTD
+492 KRLSD

-502 MPLKDVTIR
+502 MPLKDVTIH

-518 ELWLGNDNGL
+518 ELWLGNDDGL
-528 LIIDTDVTDPSINT
+528 FVIDTDITDPQLTS

-558 LWGGFGEMPEI
+558 LWGGFGEMPEK
-569 LPELS
+569 LPDLS
-574 YNERGLTF
+574 YNDKGLTF

-602 DGSWS
+602 NGSWS
-607 AWSSNTSA
+607 AWSSSTSA

-622 GNYTFSVQALDI
+622 GDYTFSVQALDI
-634 TNKVTETASI
+634 TNQETETASI
-644 RFKVNPPFYYRWY
+644 KFKVNPPFYYRWY
-657 MIILYFLLMTLL
+657 MIILYFLLMILL
-669 AYGFFRLRLRRLK
+669 AYGIFRLRLRRLK
-682 KEKIRLENL
+682 MDKIRLENL

-746 EKEHMSE
+746 EKEHMNE

-792 DRSGGVVPMD
+792 DRSGGIVPMD
-802 LTSVIHQNEEMLLGY
+802 LTAVIHQNEEMLNGY

-845 QLSKVIMSLLSNS
+845 QLSKVIMSMLSNS

-864 KAQKTTFAPEVTLKA
+864 KAQKTSFTPEISLKA

-948 FTIILPYKK
+948 FTITLPYKK

>member
-1 MRKGMLFNKK
+1 MNIRKHNYTNWFVRNLAAVI
-11 EYSKFTTM
+11 SLTSV
-19 KRMLLAFFL
+19 LLI
-28 LSSFLFPL
+28 PL
-36 TSSAQGIP
+36 TSNAQGIP
-44 FIRNYTSDEYHAN
+44 FIRNFDSDEYHAN
-57 STNFDIETDE
+57 STNFDIETDGS
-67 NGNVFAA
+67 GNVFVA
-74 NFEGLMYYDF
+74 NFEGLLYYDF

-92 PGITRATVAFRASD
+92 PGITRTTVAFKASD
-106 NTIWVGGYNYFGKII
+106 NNIWVGGYNYFGKIV
-121 RKQNGEID
+121 RKPNGEIT
-129 LKRIGGD
+129 LKRICSEK
-136 NLFRGEVKEIYEE
+136 LFKGEVTEIYEE
-149 DGELLFIVNN
+149 EGELKFIVNN

-172 AKQIDKQSLRI
+172 VKEIDKESLRI
-183 GMLDVVDLDAIE
+183 GMLDVVDLDALS

-200 VAKNDTIF
+200 VVKHDTIIK
-208 KEQLGNGITVIVMK
+208 KELGNGITVYVMK
-222 NSGLIVKDEKHHST
+222 NSGLLVKDEKRNST

-246 SNNVTYAAYDGRGH
+246 SNNITYAAYDGRGH

-270 VIQLPSA
+270 VVQLPSA
-277 ITRFTPDEG
+277 LTHFTSNEG
-286 LTGTVLT
+286 LNGTVLT
-293 IEQLNGRIYAGTD
+293 IRELNGKIYAGTD
-306 DGLFRQEGYKFVM
+306 DGLYRQEGYKFVL
-319 VPAIPHACWDL
+319 VPGMPHACWNL
-330 KKSGNGLLAATADGI
+330 HKRGNALLAATADGI
-345 FRINADGSTR
+345 FKINADGSTR
-355 QLTKASSMA
+355 QLTKANSMA
-364 ILDDGD
+364 VLDDGD

-388 NRKRVCVLEN
+388 NRKKICNLEN

-415 YGSVWFKKTGDTN
+415 YGSVWFKKAGDTR
-428 FQLYKS
+428 FQLYKAR
-434 QEKSE
+434 EKSE
-439 TMLSVVMTDSKA
+439 TMLSVVMTESKA

-466 VSYTDG
+466 ESFTDS

-478 TDKEGKNIYRWKDG
+478 TDKEGKNLYRWKDG
-492 KRLTD
+492 KRLSD

-502 MPLKDVTIR
+502 MPLKDVTIH

-518 ELWLGNDNGL
+518 ELWLGNDDGL
-528 LIIDTDVTDPSINT
+528 FVIDTDITDPQLTS

-558 LWGGFGEMPEI
+558 LWGGFGEMPEK
-569 LPELS
+569 LPDLS
-574 YNERGLTF
+574 YNDKGLTF

-602 DGSWS
+602 NGSWS
-607 AWSSNTSA
+607 AWSSSTSA

-622 GNYTFSVQALDI
+622 GDYTFSVQALDI
-634 TNKVTETASI
+634 TNQETETASI
-644 RFKVNPPFYYRWY
+644 KFKVNPPFYYRWY
-657 MIILYFLLMTLL
+657 MIILYFLLMILL
-669 AYGFFRLRLRRLK
+669 AYGIFRLRLRRLK
-682 KEKIRLENL
+682 MDKIRLENL

-746 EKEHMSE
+746 EKEHMNE

-792 DRSGGVVPMD
+792 DRSGGIVPMD
-802 LTSVIHQNEEMLLGY
+802 LTAVIHQNEEMLNGY

-845 QLSKVIMSLLSNS
+845 QLSKVIMSMLSNS

-864 KAQKTTFAPEVTLKA
+864 KAQKTSFTPEISLKA

-948 FTIILPYKK
+948 FTITLPYKK

>member
-1 MRKGMLFNKK
+1 MNIRKHNYTNWFVRNLAAVI
-11 EYSKFTTM
+11 SLTSV
-19 KRMLLAFFL
+19 LLI
-28 LSSFLFPL
+28 PL
-36 TSSAQGIP
+36 TSNAQGIP
-44 FIRNYTSDEYHAN
+44 FIRNFDSDEYHAN
-57 STNFDIETDE
+57 STNFDIETDGS
-67 NGNVFAA
+67 GNVFVA
-74 NFEGLMYYDF
+74 NFEGLLYYDF

-92 PGITRATVAFRASD
+92 PGITRTTVAFKASD
-106 NTIWVGGYNYFGKII
+106 NNIWVGGYNYFGKIV
-121 RKQNGEID
+121 RKSNGEIT
-129 LKRIGGD
+129 LKRIGSEK
-136 NLFRGEVKEIYEE
+136 LFKGEVTEIYEE
-149 DGELLFIVNN
+149 EGELKFIVNN

-172 AKQIDKQSLRI
+172 VKELGKESLRI
-183 GMLDVVDLDAIE
+183 GMLDVVDLDALS

-200 VAKNDTIF
+200 VVKNDTIIK
-208 KEQLGNGITVIVMK
+208 KELGNGITVYVMK
-222 NSGLIVKDEKHHST
+222 NSGLLVKDEKRNST

-246 SNNVTYAAYDGRGH
+246 SNNITYAAYDGRGH

-270 VIQLPSA
+270 VVQLPSA
-277 ITRFTPDEG
+277 LTHFTSNEG
-286 LTGTVLT
+286 LNGTVLT
-293 IEQLNGRIYAGTD
+293 IGELNGKIYAGTD
-306 DGLFRQEGYKFVM
+306 DGLYRQEGYKFVL
-319 VPAIPHACWDL
+319 VPGMPHACWNL
-330 KKSGNGLLAATADGI
+330 HKRGNALLAATADGI
-345 FRINADGSTR
+345 FKINADGSTR
-355 QLTKASSMA
+355 QLTKANSMA
-364 ILDDGD
+364 VLDDGD

-388 NRKRVCVLEN
+388 NRKKICYLEN

-415 YGSVWFKKTGDTN
+415 YGSVWFKKAGDTQ
-428 FQLYKS
+428 FRLYKAK
-434 QEKSE
+434 EKSE
-439 TMLSVVMTDSKA
+439 TMLSVVMTESKA

-466 VSYTDG
+466 ESFTDS

-478 TDKEGKNIYRWKDG
+478 TDKEGKNLYRWKDG
-492 KRLTD
+492 KRLSD

-502 MPLKDVTIR
+502 MPLKDVTIH

-518 ELWLGNDNGL
+518 ELWLGNDDGL
-528 LIIDTDVTDPSINT
+528 FVIDTDITDPQLTS

-558 LWGGFGEMPEI
+558 LWGGFGEMPEK
-569 LPELS
+569 LPDLS
-574 YNERGLTF
+574 YNDKGLTF

-602 DGSWS
+602 NGSWS
-607 AWSSNTSA
+607 AWSSSTSA

-622 GNYTFSVQALDI
+622 GDYTFSVQALDI
-634 TNKVTETASI
+634 TNQETETASI
-644 RFKVNPPFYYRWY
+644 KFKVNPPFYYRWY
-657 MIILYFLLMTLL
+657 MIILYFLLMILL
-669 AYGFFRLRLRRLK
+669 AYGIFRLRLRRLK
-682 KEKIRLENL
+682 MDKIRLENL

-746 EKEHMSE
+746 EKEHMNE

-792 DRSGGVVPMD
+792 DRSGGIVPMD
-802 LTSVIHQNEEMLLGY
+802 LTAVIHQNEEMLNGY

-845 QLSKVIMSLLSNS
+845 QLSKVIMSMLSNS

-864 KAQKTTFAPEVTLKA
+864 KAQKTSFTPEISLKA

-948 FTIILPYKK
+948 FTITLPYKK

>member
-1 MRKGMLFNKK
+1 MNIRKHNYTNWFVRN
-11 EYSKFTTM
+11 
-19 KRMLLAFFL
+19 LAAVISLTSVFL
-28 LSSFLFPL
+28 IPL
-36 TSSAQGIP
+36 TSNAQGIP
-44 FIRNYTSDEYHAN
+44 FIRNFASDEYHAN
-57 STNFDIETDE
+57 STNFDIETDGS
-67 NGNVFAA
+67 GNVFVA
-74 NFEGLMYYDF
+74 NFEGLLYYDF

-92 PGITRATVAFRASD
+92 PGITRTTVAFKASD
-106 NTIWVGGYNYFGKII
+106 NNIWVGGYNYFGKIV
-121 RKQNGEID
+121 RKPNGEIT
-129 LKRIGGD
+129 LKRIGSEK
-136 NLFRGEVKEIYEE
+136 LFKGEVTEIYEE
-149 DGELLFIVNN
+149 EGELKFIVNN

-172 AKQIDKQSLRI
+172 VKELGKESLRI
-183 GMLDVVDLDAIE
+183 GMLDVVDLDALS

-200 VAKNDTIF
+200 VVKNDTII
-208 KEQLGNGITVIVMK
+208 KEELGNGITVYVMK
-222 NSGLIVKDEKHHST
+222 NSGLLVKDEKRNST

-246 SNNVTYAAYDGRGH
+246 SNNITYAAYDGRGH

-270 VIQLPSA
+270 VVQLPSA
-277 ITRFTPDEG
+277 LTHFTSNEG
-286 LTGTVLT
+286 LNGTVLT
-293 IEQLNGRIYAGTD
+293 IGELNGKIYAGTD
-306 DGLFRQEGYKFVM
+306 DGLYRQEGYKFVL
-319 VPAIPHACWDL
+319 VPGMPHACWNL
-330 KKSGNGLLAATADGI
+330 HKRGNALLAATADGI
-345 FRINADGSTR
+345 FKINADGSTR
-355 QLTKASSMA
+355 QLTKANSMA
-364 ILDDGD
+364 VLDDGD

-388 NRKRVCVLEN
+388 NRKKICYLEN

-415 YGSVWFKKTGDTN
+415 YGSVWFKKAGDTQ
-428 FQLYKS
+428 FRLYKAK
-434 QEKSE
+434 EKSE
-439 TMLSVVMTDSKA
+439 TMLSVVMTESKA

-466 VSYTDG
+466 ESFTDS

-478 TDKEGKNIYRWKDG
+478 TDKEGKNLYRWKDG
-492 KRLTD
+492 KRLSD

-502 MPLKDVTIR
+502 MPLKDVTIH

-518 ELWLGNDNGL
+518 ELWLGNDDGL
-528 LIIDTDVTDPSINT
+528 FVIDTDITDPQLTS

-558 LWGGFGEMPEI
+558 LWGGFGEMPEK
-569 LPELS
+569 LPDLS
-574 YNERGLTF
+574 YNDKGLTF

-602 DGSWS
+602 NGSWS
-607 AWSSNTSA
+607 AWSSSTSA

-622 GNYTFSVQALDI
+622 GDYTFSVQALDI
-634 TNKVTETASI
+634 TNQETETASI
-644 RFKVNPPFYYRWY
+644 KFKVNPPFYYRWY
-657 MIILYFLLMTLL
+657 MIILYFLLMILL
-669 AYGFFRLRLRRLK
+669 AYGIFRLRLRRLK
-682 KEKIRLENL
+682 MDKIRLENL

-746 EKEHMSE
+746 EKEHMNE

-792 DRSGGVVPMD
+792 DRSGGIVPMD
-802 LTSVIHQNEEMLLGY
+802 LTAVIHQNEEMLNGY

-845 QLSKVIMSLLSNS
+845 QLSKVIMSMLSNS

-864 KAQKTTFAPEVTLKA
+864 KAQKTSFTPEISLKA

-948 FTIILPYKK
+948 FTITLPYKK

>member
-1 MRKGMLFNKK
+1 MNIRKHNYTNWFVRNLAAVI
-11 EYSKFTTM
+11 SLTSV
-19 KRMLLAFFL
+19 LLI
-28 LSSFLFPL
+28 PL
-36 TSSAQGIP
+36 TSNAQGIP
-44 FIRNYTSDEYHAN
+44 FIRNFDSDEYHAN
-57 STNFDIETDE
+57 STNFDIETDGS
-67 NGNVFAA
+67 GNVFVA
-74 NFEGLMYYDF
+74 NFEGLLYYDF

-92 PGITRATVAFRASD
+92 PGITRTTVAFKASD
-106 NTIWVGGYNYFGKII
+106 NNIWVGGYNYFGKIV
-121 RKQNGEID
+121 RKPNGEIT
-129 LKRIGGD
+129 LKRIGSEK
-136 NLFRGEVKEIYEE
+136 LFKGEVTEIYEE
-149 DGELLFIVNN
+149 EGELKFIVNN

-172 AKQIDKQSLRI
+172 VKELGKESLRI
-183 GMLDVVDLDAIE
+183 GMLDVVDLDALS

-200 VAKNDTIF
+200 VVKNDTIIK
-208 KEQLGNGITVIVMK
+208 KELGNGITVYVMK
-222 NSGLIVKDEKHHST
+222 NSGLLVKDEKRNST

-246 SNNVTYAAYDGRGH
+246 SNNITYAAYDGRGH

-270 VIQLPSA
+270 VVQLPSA
-277 ITRFTPDEG
+277 LTHFTSNEG
-286 LTGTVLT
+286 LNGTVLT
-293 IEQLNGRIYAGTD
+293 IGELNGKIYAGTD
-306 DGLFRQEGYKFVM
+306 DGLYRQEGYKFVL
-319 VPAIPHACWDL
+319 VPGMPHACWNL
-330 KKSGNGLLAATADGI
+330 HKRGNALLAATADGI
-345 FRINADGSTR
+345 FKINADGSTR
-355 QLTKASSMA
+355 QLTKANSMA
-364 ILDDGD
+364 VLDDGD

-388 NRKRVCVLEN
+388 NRKKICYLEN

-415 YGSVWFKKTGDTN
+415 YGSVWFKKAGDTR
-428 FQLYKS
+428 FQLYKAR
-434 QEKSE
+434 EKSE
-439 TMLSVVMTDSKA
+439 TMLSVVMTESKA

-466 VSYTDG
+466 ESFTDS

-478 TDKEGKNIYRWKDG
+478 TDKEGKNLYRWKDG
-492 KRLTD
+492 KRLSD

-502 MPLKDVTIR
+502 MPLKDVTIH

-518 ELWLGNDNGL
+518 ELWLGNDDGL
-528 LIIDTDVTDPSINT
+528 FVIDTDITDPQLTS

-558 LWGGFGEMPEI
+558 LWGGFGEMPEK
-569 LPELS
+569 LPDLS
-574 YNERGLTF
+574 YNDKGLTF

-602 DGSWS
+602 NGSWS
-607 AWSSNTSA
+607 AWSSSTSA

-622 GNYTFSVQALDI
+622 GDYTFSVQALDI
-634 TNKVTETASI
+634 TNQETETASI
-644 RFKVNPPFYYRWY
+644 KFKVNPPFYYRWY
-657 MIILYFLLMTLL
+657 MIILYFLLMILL
-669 AYGFFRLRLRRLK
+669 AYGIFRLRLRRLK
-682 KEKIRLENL
+682 MDKIRLENL

-746 EKEHMSE
+746 EKEHMNE

-792 DRSGGVVPMD
+792 DRSGGIVPMD
-802 LTSVIHQNEEMLLGY
+802 LTAVIHQNEEMLNGY

-845 QLSKVIMSLLSNS
+845 QLSKVIMSMLSNS

-864 KAQKTTFAPEVTLKA
+864 KAQKTSFTPEISLKA

-948 FTIILPYKK
+948 FTITLPYKK